1 MNILNKISIENLK
14 LNKKRTIS
22 TIIGI
27 ILSSALICAVATMAT
42 SFQYTLFKDTANETG
57 YYHLKLYNVTEDNI
71 KTLKNN
77 RDIRNIF
84 TIKRIGYGNLENG
97 ENEDKPYLKLYSMD
111 NKIFNELKF
120 NLIEGRFPDNNNEII
135 ISKHIATNG
144 KVNYKIGDKIK
155 IDIGTRKTLDGY
167 TLDNSNPY
175 NQADEQ
181 LTDTKQYEFTI
192 TGIIERPNYSFEIF
206 SDPGYTIISTN
217 IKDGAEDVFISL
229 KNPRE
234 YKTSITNILGASN
247 YNDLFKEAEITDNED
262 NLVGNS
268 EKIAQKLNYEKF
280 DINEELLRWEVFAI
294 SDDTIIMLY
303 QVVGVVI
310 FIIMFTSIFCIR
322 NSFAIA
328 ITEKMRM
335 YGMLASVGTT
345 RKQIKRNVI
354 SETLI
359 LGAIG
364 IPLGILSGIVAVFIL
379 IKIVNLIAGDIMF
392 GHLDGIMF
400 KVSIYPIILA
410 IVLSTITIYLSALS
424 SAKKASR
431 VSPIDLLRN
440 SNEVKLKSKKLKVP
454 FFICKIFKTGGILA
468 YKNLKRSKKK
478 YKTTI
483 ISLAISIF
491 VFISM
496 SSFIANTFD
505 VTDNYYKD
513 FDYNIN
519 VHCGGKTQEEIDKIS
534 KLKYIEESYLLYE
547 CKQYLRIRDL
557 SKINNIDGIE
567 LQEDKYYDEQQKE
580 YVPTG
585 DGKVSRLQILALD
598 NNSWNKYMKKIG
610 ANSERL
616 RDTGVLCDDYLYYE
630 KSGKGIT
637 KRIYKYSVE
646 DTITGKLDNREMN
659 FKVGAIT
666 DIRPYGIEKSYY
678 DGGYLIV
685 NLDYYKNM
693 DFKLRYM
700 LIQSDNP
707 DGFIDELK
715 SINIDSGYFNIAE
728 EVKYENSMVL
738 IIKIFLYGFI
748 AVITLIGV
756 TNIFNTITSNMELR
770 QKEFAMLKSIGM
782 TKREFNRMVNLET
795 IFYSTK
801 ALIYGVALGMI
812 GTFALYK
819 AFSVKFE
826 SSMYIPVKPI
836 LISIIAVFILVFI
849 IMKYSITKINKQ
861 NTIETIR
868 NENI

>member
-1 MNILNKISIENLK
+1 MNILNKISIRNLK

-27 ILSSALICAVATMAT
+27 ILSTALICAVATMAT
-42 SFQYTLFKDTANETG
+42 SFQHTLMQNAINKTG
-57 YYHLKLYNVTEDNI
+57 YYHLKLYNVTDENI

-77 RDIRNIF
+77 RNIKNIF
-84 TIKRIGYGNLENG
+84 TIKEVGYGKLENG
-97 ENEDKPYLKLYSMD
+97 KNEDKPYLKLYSMD

-120 NLIEGRFPDNNNEII
+120 NLTEGRFPNNNNEII
-135 ISKHIATNG
+135 ISNHIATNG
-144 KVNYKIGDKIK
+144 KVNYKVGDKIK

-175 NQADEQ
+175 NQDDEQ
-181 LTDTKQYEFTI
+181 LTDTKQCEFTI

-217 IKDGAEDVFISL
+217 INDGIEDAFISL
-229 KNPRE
+229 KNPKE
-234 YKTSITNILGASN
+234 YKTSIANILGVSN
-247 YNDLFKEAEITDNED
+247 YNDLFKDIEITDGAENTNPQD
-262 NLVGNS
+262 S
-268 EKIAQKLNYEKF
+268 APKLNYEKF
-280 DINEELLRWEVFAI
+280 DVNEELLRWEVFAF
-294 SDDTIIMLY
+294 SDDTVLMLY
-303 QVVGVVI
+303 QVIAVVI

-328 ITEKMRM
+328 ITEKMKM

-359 LGAIG
+359 LGLIG
-364 IPLGILSGIVAVFIL
+364 IPLGILSGIVAVIVL

-392 GHLDGIMF
+392 GNVNGIIF

-410 IVLSTITIYLSALS
+410 IVLSIITIYLSALS
-424 SAKKASR
+424 SAKKASK

-440 SNEVKLKSKKLKVP
+440 SNEIKLKSKKLKVP
-454 FFICKIFKTGGILA
+454 FLVSKIFGTGGILA

-478 YKTTI
+478 YRTTVV
-483 ISLAISIF
+483 SLAVSIF

-496 SSFIANTFD
+496 SSFIANMFD
-505 VTDNYYKD
+505 VTGNYYKD
-513 FDYNIN
+513 YDYNISIG
-519 VHCGGKTQEEIDKIS
+519 CGGRPQDEIDKIS
-534 KLKYIEESYLLYE
+534 KLKYIDESYWLYE
-547 CKQYLRIRDL
+547 SEQYLKINDL
-557 SKINNIDGIE
+557 SKINNVEGIE
-567 LQEDKYYDEQQKE
+567 LEEDEYYDENLVE

-585 DGKVSRLQILALD
+585 EGKVSKLQILALD

-610 ANSERL
+610 VNSEKL
-616 RDTGVLCDDYLYYE
+616 KDKGVLCDDYLYYE

-637 KRIYKYSVE
+637 QRIYKYSVG
-646 DTITGKLDNREMN
+646 DTITGKLDNKETSFN
-659 FKVGAIT
+659 VGAIT

-678 DGGYLIV
+678 DGGYFIV
-685 NLDYYKNM
+685 NLDYYKDIN
-693 DFKLRYM
+693 FKLRYIS
-700 LIQSDNP
+700 IQSSNP
-707 DGFIDELK
+707 DGFVDELK
-715 SINIDSGYFNIAE
+715 SINITSGYFNISEQAKE
-728 EVKYENSMVL
+728 EKSMVL

-748 AVITLIGV
+748 TVITLIGV

-770 QKEFAMLKSIGM
+770 QKEFAMLKSVGM
-782 TKREFNRMVNLET
+782 TKREFNRMINLET

-801 ALIYGVALGMI
+801 ALIYGIALGMI

-826 SSMYIPVKPI
+826 SGMYIPVKPI
-836 LISIIAVFILVFI
+836 LISVIAVFILVFI
-849 IMKYSITKINKQ
+849 IMRYSISKINKQ

>member
-1 MNILNKISIENLK
+1 MNILNKISIRNLK

-27 ILSSALICAVATMAT
+27 ILSTALICAVATMAT
-42 SFQYTLFKDTANETG
+42 SFQHTLMQNAINETG
-57 YYHLKLYNVTEDNI
+57 YYHLKLYNVTDENI
-71 KTLKNN
+71 RTLKNN
-77 RDIRNIF
+77 RDIEDIF
-84 TIKRIGYGNLENG
+84 TIKEVGYGKLENG
-97 ENEDKPYLKLYSMD
+97 KNEDKPYLKLYSMD

-120 NLIEGRFPDNNNEII
+120 NLIEGRFPNNNNEII
-135 ISKHIATNG
+135 ISNHIATNG
-144 KVNYKIGDKIK
+144 KVNYKVGDKIK
-155 IDIGTRKTLDGY
+155 LDI
-167 TLDNSNPY
+167 
-175 NQADEQ
+175 DEQ

-217 IKDGAEDVFISL
+217 INDGIEDAFISL
-229 KNPRE
+229 KNPKE
-234 YKTSITNILGASN
+234 YKTSIANILGVSN
-247 YNDLFKEAEITDNED
+247 YNDLFKDIEITDGAENTNPQD
-262 NLVGNS
+262 S
-268 EKIAQKLNYEKF
+268 APKLNYEKF
-280 DINEELLRWEVFAI
+280 DVNEELLRWEVFAFN
-294 SDDTIIMLY
+294 DDTVLMLY
-303 QVVGVVI
+303 QVIAVVI

-328 ITEKMRM
+328 ITEKMKM

-359 LGAIG
+359 LGLIG
-364 IPLGILSGIVAVFIL
+364 IPLGILSGIVAVIVL

-392 GHLDGIMF
+392 GNVNGIIF

-410 IVLSTITIYLSALS
+410 IVLSIITIYLSALS
-424 SAKKASR
+424 SAKKASK

-440 SNEVKLKSKKLKVP
+440 SNEIKLNSKKLKVP
-454 FFICKIFKTGGILA
+454 FWVSKIFGTGGILA

-478 YKTTI
+478 YRTTVV
-483 ISLAISIF
+483 SLAVSIF

-496 SSFIANTFD
+496 SSFIANMFD
-505 VTDNYYKD
+505 VTGNYYKD
-513 FDYNIN
+513 YDYNISIG
-519 VHCGGKTQEEIDKIS
+519 CGGRPQDEIDKIS
-534 KLKYIEESYLLYE
+534 KLKYIDESYWLYE
-547 CKQYLRIRDL
+547 SEQYLKINDL
-557 SKINNIDGIE
+557 SKINNVEGIE
-567 LQEDKYYDEQQKE
+567 LEEDEYYDENLVE

-585 DGKVSRLQILALD
+585 EGKVSKLQILALD

-610 ANSERL
+610 ANSEKL
-616 RDTGVLCDDYLYYE
+616 KDKGVLCDDYLYYE

-637 KRIYKYSVE
+637 QRIYKYSVG
-646 DTITGKLDNREMN
+646 DIITGKLDNKETSFN
-659 FKVGAIT
+659 VGAIT

-678 DGGYLIV
+678 DGGYFIV
-685 NLDYYKNM
+685 DLDYYKDMN
-693 DFKLRYM
+693 FKLRYIS
-700 LIQSDNP
+700 IQSSNP
-707 DGFIDELK
+707 DGFVDELK
-715 SINIDSGYFNIAE
+715 SINITSGYFNISEQAKE
-728 EVKYENSMVL
+728 EKSMVL

-748 AVITLIGV
+748 TVITLIGV

-770 QKEFAMLKSIGM
+770 QKEFAMLKSVGM
-782 TKREFNRMVNLET
+782 TKREFNRMINLET

-801 ALIYGVALGMI
+801 ALIYGIALGMI

-826 SSMYIPVKPI
+826 SGMYIPVKPI
-836 LISIIAVFILVFI
+836 LISAIAVFILVFI
-849 IMKYSITKINKQ
+849 IMRYSISKINKQ

>member
-1 MNILNKISIENLK
+1 MNILNKISIRNLK

-27 ILSSALICAVATMAT
+27 ILSTALICAVATMAT
-42 SFQYTLFKDTANETG
+42 SFQHTLMQNAINETG
-57 YYHLKLYNVTEDNI
+57 YYHLKLYNVTDENI

-77 RDIRNIF
+77 RNIKNIF
-84 TIKRIGYGNLENG
+84 TIKEVGYGKLENG
-97 ENEDKPYLKLYSMD
+97 KNEDKPYLKLYSMD

-120 NLIEGRFPDNNNEII
+120 NLIEGRFPNNNNEII
-135 ISKHIATNG
+135 ISNHIATNG
-144 KVNYKIGDKIK
+144 KVNYKVGDKIK
-155 IDIGTRKTLDGY
+155 LDI
-167 TLDNSNPY
+167 
-175 NQADEQ
+175 DEQ

-217 IKDGAEDVFISL
+217 INDGIEDAFISL
-229 KNPRE
+229 KNPKE
-234 YKTSITNILGASN
+234 YKTSIANILGVSN
-247 YNDLFKEAEITDNED
+247 YNDLFKDIEITDGAENTNPQD
-262 NLVGNS
+262 S
-268 EKIAQKLNYEKF
+268 APKLNYEKF
-280 DINEELLRWEVFAI
+280 DVNEELLRWEVFAFN
-294 SDDTIIMLY
+294 DDTVLMLY
-303 QVVGVVI
+303 QVIAVVI

-328 ITEKMRM
+328 ITEKMKM

-359 LGAIG
+359 LGLIG
-364 IPLGILSGIVAVFIL
+364 IPLGILSGIVAVIVL

-392 GHLDGIMF
+392 GNVNGIIF

-410 IVLSTITIYLSALS
+410 IVLSIITIYLSALS
-424 SAKKASR
+424 SAKKASK

-440 SNEVKLKSKKLKVP
+440 SNEIKLNSKKLKVP
-454 FFICKIFKTGGILA
+454 FWVSKIFGTGGILA

-478 YKTTI
+478 YRTTVV
-483 ISLAISIF
+483 SLAVSIF

-496 SSFIANTFD
+496 SSFIANMFD
-505 VTDNYYKD
+505 VTGNYYKD
-513 FDYNIN
+513 YDYNISIG
-519 VHCGGKTQEEIDKIS
+519 CGGRPQDEIDKIS
-534 KLKYIEESYLLYE
+534 KLKYIDESYWLYE
-547 CKQYLRIRDL
+547 SEQYLKINDL
-557 SKINNIDGIE
+557 SKINNVEGIE
-567 LQEDKYYDEQQKE
+567 LEEDEYYDENLVE

-585 DGKVSRLQILALD
+585 EGKVSKLQILALD

-610 ANSERL
+610 ANSEKL
-616 RDTGVLCDDYLYYE
+616 KDKGVLCDDYLYYE

-637 KRIYKYSVE
+637 QRIYKYSVG
-646 DTITGKLDNREMN
+646 DTITGKLDNEETSFN
-659 FKVGAIT
+659 VGAIT

-678 DGGYLIV
+678 DGGYFIV
-685 NLDYYKNM
+685 DLDYYKDMN
-693 DFKLRYM
+693 FKLRYIS
-700 LIQSDNP
+700 IQSSNP
-707 DGFIDELK
+707 DGFVDELK
-715 SINIDSGYFNIAE
+715 SINITSGYFNISEQAKE
-728 EVKYENSMVL
+728 EKSMVL

-748 AVITLIGV
+748 TVITLIGV

-770 QKEFAMLKSIGM
+770 QKEFAMLKSVGM
-782 TKREFNRMVNLET
+782 TKREFNRMINLET

-801 ALIYGVALGMI
+801 ALIYGIALGMI

-826 SSMYIPVKPI
+826 SGMYIPVKPI
-836 LISIIAVFILVFI
+836 LISVIAVFILVFI
-849 IMKYSITKINKQ
+849 IMRYSISKINKQ

>member
-1 MNILNKISIENLK
+1 MNILNKISIRNLK

-27 ILSSALICAVATMAT
+27 ILSTALICAVATMAT
-42 SFQYTLFKDTANETG
+42 SFQHTLMQNAINETG
-57 YYHLKLYNVTEDNI
+57 YYHLKLYNVTDENI

-77 RDIRNIF
+77 RNIKNIF
-84 TIKRIGYGNLENG
+84 TIKEVGYGKLENG
-97 ENEDKPYLKLYSMD
+97 KNEDKPYLKLYSMD

-120 NLIEGRFPDNNNEII
+120 NLIEGRFPNNNNEII
-135 ISKHIATNG
+135 ISNHIATNG
-144 KVNYKIGDKIK
+144 KVNYKVGDKIK
-155 IDIGTRKTLDGY
+155 LDI
-167 TLDNSNPY
+167 
-175 NQADEQ
+175 DEQ

-192 TGIIERPNYSFEIF
+192 TGIIERPNYYFEIF

-217 IKDGAEDVFISL
+217 INDGIEDAFISL
-229 KNPRE
+229 KNPKE
-234 YKTSITNILGASN
+234 YKTSIANILGVSN
-247 YNDLFKEAEITDNED
+247 YNDLFKDIEITDGAENTNPQD
-262 NLVGNS
+262 S
-268 EKIAQKLNYEKF
+268 APKLNYEKF
-280 DINEELLRWEVFAI
+280 DVNEELLRWEVFAF
-294 SDDTIIMLY
+294 SDDTVLMLY
-303 QVVGVVI
+303 QVIAVVI

-328 ITEKMRM
+328 ITEKMKM

-359 LGAIG
+359 LGLIG
-364 IPLGILSGIVAVFIL
+364 IPLGILSGIVAVIVL

-392 GHLDGIMF
+392 GNVNGIIF

-410 IVLSTITIYLSALS
+410 IVLSIITIYLSALS
-424 SAKKASR
+424 SAKKASK

-440 SNEVKLKSKKLKVP
+440 SNEIKLNSKKLKVP
-454 FFICKIFKTGGILA
+454 FWVSKIFGTGGILA

-478 YKTTI
+478 YRTTVV
-483 ISLAISIF
+483 SLAVSIF

-496 SSFIANTFD
+496 SSFIANMFD
-505 VTDNYYKD
+505 VTGNYYKD
-513 FDYNIN
+513 YDYNISIG
-519 VHCGGKTQEEIDKIS
+519 CGGRPQDEIDKIS
-534 KLKYIEESYLLYE
+534 KLKYIDESYWLYE
-547 CKQYLRIRDL
+547 SEQYLKINDL
-557 SKINNIDGIE
+557 SKINNVEGIE
-567 LQEDKYYDEQQKE
+567 LEEDEYYDENLVE

-585 DGKVSRLQILALD
+585 EGKVSKLQILALD

-610 ANSERL
+610 ANSEKL
-616 RDTGVLCDDYLYYE
+616 KDKGVLCDDYLYYE

-637 KRIYKYSVE
+637 QRIYKYSVG
-646 DTITGKLDNREMN
+646 DTITGKLDNKETSFN
-659 FKVGAIT
+659 VGAIT

-678 DGGYLIV
+678 DGGYFIV
-685 NLDYYKNM
+685 DLDYYKDMN
-693 DFKLRYM
+693 FKLRYIS
-700 LIQSDNP
+700 IQSSNP
-707 DGFIDELK
+707 DGFVDELK
-715 SINIDSGYFNIAE
+715 SINITSGYFNISEQAKE
-728 EVKYENSMVL
+728 EKSMVL

-748 AVITLIGV
+748 TVITLIGV

-770 QKEFAMLKSIGM
+770 QKEFAMLKSVGM
-782 TKREFNRMVNLET
+782 TKREFNRMINLET

-801 ALIYGVALGMI
+801 ALIYGIALGMI

-826 SSMYIPVKPI
+826 SGMYIPVKPI
-836 LISIIAVFILVFI
+836 LISVIAVFILVFI
-849 IMKYSITKINKQ
+849 IMRYSISKINKQ

>member
-1 MNILNKISIENLK
+1 MNILNKISIRNLK

-27 ILSSALICAVATMAT
+27 ILSTALICAVATMAT
-42 SFQYTLFKDTANETG
+42 SFQHTLMQNAINETG
-57 YYHLKLYNVTEDNI
+57 YYHLKLYNVTDENI

-77 RDIRNIF
+77 RNIKNIF
-84 TIKRIGYGNLENG
+84 TIKEVGYGKLENG
-97 ENEDKPYLKLYSMD
+97 KNEDKPYLKLYSMD

-120 NLIEGRFPDNNNEII
+120 NLIEGRFPNNNNEII
-135 ISKHIATNG
+135 ISNHIATNG
-144 KVNYKIGDKIK
+144 KVNYKVGDKIK
-155 IDIGTRKTLDGY
+155 LDI
-167 TLDNSNPY
+167 
-175 NQADEQ
+175 DEQ

-217 IKDGAEDVFISL
+217 INDGIEDAFISL
-229 KNPRE
+229 KNPKE
-234 YKTSITNILGASN
+234 YKTSIANILGVSN
-247 YNDLFKEAEITDNED
+247 YNNLFKDIEITDGAENTNPQD
-262 NLVGNS
+262 S
-268 EKIAQKLNYEKF
+268 APKLNYEKF
-280 DINEELLRWEVFAI
+280 DVNEELLRWEVFAF
-294 SDDTIIMLY
+294 SDDTVLMLY
-303 QVVGVVI
+303 QVIAVVI

-328 ITEKMRM
+328 ITEKMKM

-359 LGAIG
+359 LGLIG
-364 IPLGILSGIVAVFIL
+364 IPLGILSGIVAVIVL

-392 GHLDGIMF
+392 GNVNGIIF

-410 IVLSTITIYLSALS
+410 IVLSIITIYLSALS
-424 SAKKASR
+424 SAKKASK

-440 SNEVKLKSKKLKVP
+440 SNEIKLNSKKLKVP
-454 FFICKIFKTGGILA
+454 FWVSKIFGTGGILA

-478 YKTTI
+478 YRTTVV
-483 ISLAISIF
+483 SLAVSIF

-496 SSFIANTFD
+496 SSFIANMFD
-505 VTDNYYKD
+505 VTGNYYKD
-513 FDYNIN
+513 YDYNISIG
-519 VHCGGKTQEEIDKIS
+519 CGGRPQDEIDKIS
-534 KLKYIEESYLLYE
+534 KLKYIDESYWLYE
-547 CKQYLRIRDL
+547 SEQYLKINDI
-557 SKINNIDGIE
+557 SKINNVEGIE
-567 LQEDKYYDEQQKE
+567 LEEDEYYDENLVE

-585 DGKVSRLQILALD
+585 EGKVSKLQILALD

-610 ANSERL
+610 ANSEKL
-616 RDTGVLCDDYLYYE
+616 KDKGVLCDDYLYYE

-637 KRIYKYSVE
+637 QRIYKYSVG
-646 DTITGKLDNREMN
+646 DTITGKLDNKETSFN
-659 FKVGAIT
+659 VGAIT

-678 DGGYLIV
+678 DGGYFIV
-685 NLDYYKNM
+685 DLDYYKDMN
-693 DFKLRYM
+693 FKLRYIS
-700 LIQSDNP
+700 IQSSNP
-707 DGFIDELK
+707 DGFVDELK
-715 SINIDSGYFNIAE
+715 SINITSGYFNISEQAKE
-728 EVKYENSMVL
+728 EKSMVL

-748 AVITLIGV
+748 TVITLIGV

-770 QKEFAMLKSIGM
+770 KKEFAMLKSVGM
-782 TKREFNRMVNLET
+782 TKREFNRMINLET

-801 ALIYGVALGMI
+801 ALIYGIALGMI

-826 SSMYIPVKPI
+826 SGMYIPVKPI
-836 LISIIAVFILVFI
+836 LISVIAVFILVFI
-849 IMKYSITKINKQ
+849 IMRYSISKINKQ

>member
-1 MNILNKISIENLK
+1 MNILNKISIRNLK

-27 ILSSALICAVATMAT
+27 ILSTALICAVATMAT
-42 SFQYTLFKDTANETG
+42 SFQHTLMQNAINETG
-57 YYHLKLYNVTEDNI
+57 YYHLKLYNVTDENI

-77 RDIRNIF
+77 RNIKNIF
-84 TIKRIGYGNLENG
+84 TIKEVGYGKLENG
-97 ENEDKPYLKLYSMD
+97 KNEDKPYLKLYSMD

-120 NLIEGRFPDNNNEII
+120 NLIEGRFPNNNNEII
-135 ISKHIATNG
+135 ISNHIATNG

-155 IDIGTRKTLDGY
+155 LDI
-167 TLDNSNPY
+167 
-175 NQADEQ
+175 DEQ

-217 IKDGAEDVFISL
+217 INDGIEDAFISL
-229 KNPRE
+229 KNPKE
-234 YKTSITNILGASN
+234 YKTSIANILGVSN
-247 YNDLFKEAEITDNED
+247 YNDLFKDIEITDGAENTNPQD
-262 NLVGNS
+262 S
-268 EKIAQKLNYEKF
+268 APKLNYEKF
-280 DINEELLRWEVFAI
+280 DVNEELLRWEVFAF
-294 SDDTIIMLY
+294 SDDTVLMLY
-303 QVVGVVI
+303 QVIAVVI

-328 ITEKMRM
+328 ITEKMKM

-359 LGAIG
+359 LGLIG
-364 IPLGILSGIVAVFIL
+364 IPLGILSGIVAVIVL

-392 GHLDGIMF
+392 GNVNGIIF

-410 IVLSTITIYLSALS
+410 IVLSIITIYLSALS
-424 SAKKASR
+424 SAKKASK

-440 SNEVKLKSKKLKVP
+440 SNEIKLNSKKLKVP
-454 FFICKIFKTGGILA
+454 FWVSKIFGTGGILA

-478 YKTTI
+478 YRTTVV
-483 ISLAISIF
+483 SLAVSIF

-496 SSFIANTFD
+496 SSFIANMFD
-505 VTDNYYKD
+505 VTGNYYKD
-513 FDYNIN
+513 YDYNISIG
-519 VHCGGKTQEEIDKIS
+519 CGERPQDEIDKIS
-534 KLKYIEESYLLYE
+534 KLKYIDESYWLYE
-547 CKQYLRIRDL
+547 SEQYLKINDL
-557 SKINNIDGIE
+557 SKINNVEGIE
-567 LQEDKYYDEQQKE
+567 LEEDEYYDENLVE

-585 DGKVSRLQILALD
+585 EGKVSKLQILALD

-610 ANSERL
+610 ANSEKL
-616 RDTGVLCDDYLYYE
+616 KDKGVLCDDYLYYE

-637 KRIYKYSVE
+637 QRIYKYSVG
-646 DTITGKLDNREMN
+646 DTITGKLDNKETSFN
-659 FKVGAIT
+659 VGAIT

-678 DGGYLIV
+678 DGGYFIV
-685 NLDYYKNM
+685 DLDYYKDMN
-693 DFKLRYM
+693 FKLRYIS
-700 LIQSDNP
+700 IQSSNP
-707 DGFIDELK
+707 DGFVDELK
-715 SINIDSGYFNIAE
+715 SINITSGYFNISEQAKE
-728 EVKYENSMVL
+728 EKSMVL

-748 AVITLIGV
+748 TVITLIGV

-770 QKEFAMLKSIGM
+770 QKEFAMLKSVGM
-782 TKREFNRMVNLET
+782 TKREFNRMINLET

-801 ALIYGVALGMI
+801 ALIYGIALGMI

-826 SSMYIPVKPI
+826 SGMYIPVKPI
-836 LISIIAVFILVFI
+836 LISVIAVFILVFI
-849 IMKYSITKINKQ
+849 IMRYSISKINKQ

>member
-1 MNILNKISIENLK
+1 MNILNKISIRNLK

-27 ILSSALICAVATMAT
+27 ILSTALICAVATMAT
-42 SFQYTLFKDTANETG
+42 SFQHTLMQNAINETG
-57 YYHLKLYNVTEDNI
+57 YYHLKLYNVTDENI

-77 RDIRNIF
+77 RNIKNIF
-84 TIKRIGYGNLENG
+84 TIKEVGYGKLENG
-97 ENEDKPYLKLYSMD
+97 KNEDKPYLKLYSMD

-120 NLIEGRFPDNNNEII
+120 NLIEGRFPNNNNEII
-135 ISKHIATNG
+135 ISNHIATNG
-144 KVNYKIGDKIK
+144 KVNYKVGDKIK
-155 IDIGTRKTLDGY
+155 LDI
-167 TLDNSNPY
+167 
-175 NQADEQ
+175 DEQ

-217 IKDGAEDVFISL
+217 INDGIEDAFISL
-229 KNPRE
+229 KNPKE
-234 YKTSITNILGASN
+234 YKTSIANILGVSN
-247 YNDLFKEAEITDNED
+247 YNDLFKDIEITDGAENTNPQD
-262 NLVGNS
+262 S
-268 EKIAQKLNYEKF
+268 APKLNYEKF
-280 DINEELLRWEVFAI
+280 DVNEELLRWEVFAF
-294 SDDTIIMLY
+294 SDDTVLMLY
-303 QVVGVVI
+303 QVIAVVI

-328 ITEKMRM
+328 ITEKMKM

-359 LGAIG
+359 LGLIG
-364 IPLGILSGIVAVFIL
+364 IPLGILSGIVAVIVL

-392 GHLDGIMF
+392 GNVNGIIF

-410 IVLSTITIYLSALS
+410 IVLSIITIYLSALS
-424 SAKKASR
+424 SAKKASK

-440 SNEVKLKSKKLKVP
+440 SNEIKLNSKKLKVP
-454 FFICKIFKTGGILA
+454 FWVSKIFGTGGILA

-478 YKTTI
+478 YRTTVV
-483 ISLAISIF
+483 SLAVSIF

-496 SSFIANTFD
+496 SSFIANMFD
-505 VTDNYYKD
+505 VTGNYYKD
-513 FDYNIN
+513 YDYNISIG
-519 VHCGGKTQEEIDKIS
+519 CGGRPQDEIDKIS
-534 KLKYIEESYLLYE
+534 KLKYIDESYWLYE
-547 CKQYLRIRDL
+547 SEQYLKINDL
-557 SKINNIDGIE
+557 SKINNVEGIE
-567 LQEDKYYDEQQKE
+567 LEEDEYYDENLVE

-585 DGKVSRLQILALD
+585 EGKVSKLQILALD

-610 ANSERL
+610 ANSEKL
-616 RDTGVLCDDYLYYE
+616 KDKGVLCDDYLYYE

-637 KRIYKYSVE
+637 QRIYKYSVG
-646 DTITGKLDNREMN
+646 DTITGKLDNKETSFN
-659 FKVGAIT
+659 VGAIT

-678 DGGYLIV
+678 DGGYFIV
-685 NLDYYKNM
+685 DLDYYKDMN
-693 DFKLRYM
+693 FKLRYIS
-700 LIQSDNP
+700 IQSSNP
-707 DGFIDELK
+707 DGFVDELK
-715 SINIDSGYFNIAE
+715 SINITSGYFNISEQAKE
-728 EVKYENSMVL
+728 EKSMVL

-748 AVITLIGV
+748 TVITLIGV

-770 QKEFAMLKSIGM
+770 PKEFAMLKSVGM
-782 TKREFNRMVNLET
+782 TKREFNRMINLET

-801 ALIYGVALGMI
+801 ALIYGIALGMI

-826 SSMYIPVKPI
+826 SGMYIPVKPI
-836 LISIIAVFILVFI
+836 LISVIAVFILVFI
-849 IMKYSITKINKQ
+849 IMRYSISKINKQ

>member
-1 MNILNKISIENLK
+1 MNILNKISIRNLK

-27 ILSSALICAVATMAT
+27 ILSTALICAVATMAT
-42 SFQYTLFKDTANETG
+42 SFQHTLMQNAINETG
-57 YYHLKLYNVTEDNI
+57 YYHLKLYNVTDENI

-77 RDIRNIF
+77 RNIKNIF
-84 TIKRIGYGNLENG
+84 TIKEVGYGKLENG
-97 ENEDKPYLKLYSMD
+97 KNEDKPYLKLYSMD

-120 NLIEGRFPDNNNEII
+120 NLIEGRFPNNNNEII
-135 ISKHIATNG
+135 ISNHIATNG
-144 KVNYKIGDKIK
+144 KVNYKVGDKIK
-155 IDIGTRKTLDGY
+155 LDI
-167 TLDNSNPY
+167 
-175 NQADEQ
+175 DEQ

-217 IKDGAEDVFISL
+217 INDGIEDAFISL
-229 KNPRE
+229 KNPKE
-234 YKTSITNILGASN
+234 YKTSIANILGVSN
-247 YNDLFKEAEITDNED
+247 YNDLFKDIEITDGAENTNPQD
-262 NLVGNS
+262 S
-268 EKIAQKLNYEKF
+268 APKLNYEKF
-280 DINEELLRWEVFAI
+280 DVNEELLRWEVFAF
-294 SDDTIIMLY
+294 SDDTVLMLY
-303 QVVGVVI
+303 QVIAVVI

-328 ITEKMRM
+328 ITEKMKM

-359 LGAIG
+359 LGLIG
-364 IPLGILSGIVAVFIL
+364 IPLGILSGIVAVIVL

-392 GHLDGIMF
+392 GNVNGIIF

-410 IVLSTITIYLSALS
+410 IVLSIITIYLSALS
-424 SAKKASR
+424 SAKKASK

-440 SNEVKLKSKKLKVP
+440 SNEIKLNSKKLKVP
-454 FFICKIFKTGGILA
+454 FWVSKIFGTGGILA

-478 YKTTI
+478 YRTTVV
-483 ISLAISIF
+483 SLAVSIF

-496 SSFIANTFD
+496 SSFIANMFD
-505 VTDNYYKD
+505 VTGNYYKD
-513 FDYNIN
+513 YDYNISIG
-519 VHCGGKTQEEIDKIS
+519 CGGRPQDEIDKIS
-534 KLKYIEESYLLYE
+534 KLKYIDESYWLYKSE
-547 CKQYLRIRDL
+547 QYLKINDL
-557 SKINNIDGIE
+557 SKINNVEGIE
-567 LQEDKYYDEQQKE
+567 LEEDEYYDENLVE

-585 DGKVSRLQILALD
+585 EGKVSKLQILALD

-610 ANSERL
+610 ANSEKL
-616 RDTGVLCDDYLYYE
+616 KDKGVLCDDYLYYE

-637 KRIYKYSVE
+637 QRIYKYSVG
-646 DTITGKLDNREMN
+646 DTITGKLDNKETSFN
-659 FKVGAIT
+659 VGAIT

-678 DGGYLIV
+678 DGGYFIV
-685 NLDYYKNM
+685 DLDYYKDMN
-693 DFKLRYM
+693 FKLRYIS
-700 LIQSDNP
+700 IQSSNP
-707 DGFIDELK
+707 DGFVDELK
-715 SINIDSGYFNIAE
+715 SINITSGYFNISEQAKE
-728 EVKYENSMVL
+728 EKSMVL

-748 AVITLIGV
+748 TVITLIGV

-770 QKEFAMLKSIGM
+770 QKEFAMLKSVGM
-782 TKREFNRMVNLET
+782 TKREFNRMINLET

-801 ALIYGVALGMI
+801 ALIYGIALGMI

-826 SSMYIPVKPI
+826 SGMYIPVKPI
-836 LISIIAVFILVFI
+836 LISVIAVFILVFI
-849 IMKYSITKINKQ
+849 IMRYSISKINKQ

>member
-1 MNILNKISIENLK
+1 MNILNKISIRNLK
-14 LNKKRTIS
+14 LNRKRTIS

-27 ILSSALICAVATMAT
+27 ILSTALICAVATMAT
-42 SFQYTLFKDTANETG
+42 SFQHTLVQNDINKSG
-57 YYHLKLYNVTEDNI
+57 YYHLKLYNVTDENI

-77 RDIRNIF
+77 RDIKDIF
-84 TIKRIGYGNLENG
+84 TIKEVGYGKLENG
-97 ENEDKPYLKLYSMD
+97 KNEDKPYLKLYSMD

-120 NLIEGRFPDNNNEII
+120 KLTEGRFPNNNNEIV

-144 KVNYKIGDKIK
+144 KVNYKVGDKIK

-175 NQADEQ
+175 NQEDEQ
-181 LTDTKQYEFTI
+181 LIDTKKHEFTI
-192 TGIIERPNYSFEIF
+192 TGIIERPNYSFEIY

-217 IKDGAEDVFISL
+217 INEGREDAFISL
-229 KNPRE
+229 KNPKE
-234 YKTSITNILGASN
+234 YKTSIANILGASN
-247 YNDLFKEAEITDNED
+247 YNDLFKDTEITDNTE
-262 NLVGNS
+262 NASTTQNS
-268 EKIAQKLNYEKF
+268 APKLNYEKF
-280 DINEELLRWEVFAI
+280 DVNEDLLRWEVFAI

-310 FIIMFTSIFCIR
+310 FIIMLTSIFCIR

-328 ITEKMRM
+328 ITEKMKM

-345 RKQIKRNVI
+345 RKQIKKNVI

-359 LGAIG
+359 LGLIG
-364 IPLGILSGIVAVFIL
+364 IPSGILSGILAVIIL
-379 IKIVNLIAGDIMF
+379 IKIVNLIAGEILF
-392 GHLDGIMF
+392 GNVDGIIL
-400 KVSIYPIILA
+400 KVSIYPIILSA
-410 IVLSTITIYLSALS
+410 VLGIITIYLSALS
-424 SAKKASR
+424 SAQKASK
-431 VSPIDLLRN
+431 VSPIDLLKN
-440 SNEVKLKSKKLKVP
+440 PNEVKLKSKKLKVP
-454 FFICKIFKTGGILA
+454 FLISKIFGTGGVLA

-478 YKTTI
+478 YRTTVV
-483 ISLAISIF
+483 SLAVSIF

-496 SSFIANTFD
+496 SSFIANMFD
-505 VTDNYYKD
+505 VTGNYYKD
-513 FDYNIN
+513 YDYNIKIG
-519 VHCGGKTQEEIDKIS
+519 CGGKTQEEIDKIS
-534 KLKYIEESYLLYE
+534 KLRYIDESYWLYE
-547 CKQYLRIRDL
+547 CEQYLKINDL
-557 SKINNIDGIE
+557 SKINNVKGIE
-567 LQEDKYYDEQQKE
+567 LEEDEYYDEQQKE
-580 YVPTG
+580 YIPTG
-585 DGKVSRLQILALD
+585 EGKVSKLKILALD

-610 ANSERL
+610 ANGEKL
-616 RDTGVLCDDYLYYE
+616 KDKGVLCDDYLYYE

-637 KRIYKYSVE
+637 QRIYKYSIG
-646 DTITGKLDNREMN
+646 DTIIGKLDNKETS

-685 NLDYYKNM
+685 NLDYYKDMN
-693 DFKLRYM
+693 FKLRYVS
-700 LIQSDNP
+700 IQSSNP
-707 DGFIDELK
+707 DGFVDELK
-715 SINIDSGYFNIAE
+715 SINIDNGYFNISEQVKE
-728 EVKYENSMVL
+728 EKSMVL

-748 AVITLIGV
+748 TVITLIGV

-782 TKREFNRMVNLET
+782 TKREFNRMINLET

-801 ALIYGVALGMI
+801 ALIYGIALGMI

-826 SSMYIPVKPI
+826 SGIYIPVKPI
-836 LISIIAVFILVFI
+836 LISVIAVFILVFI
-849 IMKYSITKINKQ
+849 IMKYSIGKINKQ

>member
-1 MNILNKISIENLK
+1 MNILNKISIRNLK

-27 ILSSALICAVATMAT
+27 ILSTALICAVATMAT
-42 SFQYTLFKDTANETG
+42 SFQHTLMQNAINETG
-57 YYHLKLYNVTEDNI
+57 YYHLKLYNVTDENI

-77 RDIRNIF
+77 RNIKNIF
-84 TIKRIGYGNLENG
+84 TIKEVGYGKLENG
-97 ENEDKPYLKLYSMD
+97 KNEDKPYLKLYSMD

-120 NLIEGRFPDNNNEII
+120 NLIEGRFPNNNNEII
-135 ISKHIATNG
+135 ISNHIATNG

-155 IDIGTRKTLDGY
+155 LDI
-167 TLDNSNPY
+167 
-175 NQADEQ
+175 DEQ

-217 IKDGAEDVFISL
+217 INDGIEDAFISL
-229 KNPRE
+229 KNPKE
-234 YKTSITNILGASN
+234 YKTSIANILGVSN
-247 YNDLFKEAEITDNED
+247 YNDLFKDIEITDGAENTNPQD
-262 NLVGNS
+262 S
-268 EKIAQKLNYEKF
+268 APKLNYEKF
-280 DINEELLRWEVFAI
+280 DVNEELLRWEVFAF
-294 SDDTIIMLY
+294 SDDTVLMLY
-303 QVVGVVI
+303 QVIAVVI

-328 ITEKMRM
+328 ITEKMKM

-359 LGAIG
+359 LGLIG
-364 IPLGILSGIVAVFIL
+364 IPLGILSGIVAVIVL

-392 GHLDGIMF
+392 GNVNGIIF

-410 IVLSTITIYLSALS
+410 IVLSIITIYLSALS
-424 SAKKASR
+424 SAKKASK

-440 SNEVKLKSKKLKVP
+440 SNEIKLNSKKLKVP
-454 FFICKIFKTGGILA
+454 FWVSKIFGTGGILA

-478 YKTTI
+478 YRTTVV
-483 ISLAISIF
+483 SLAVSIF

-496 SSFIANTFD
+496 SSFIANMFD
-505 VTDNYYKD
+505 VTGNYYKD
-513 FDYNIN
+513 YDYNISIG
-519 VHCGGKTQEEIDKIS
+519 CGGRPQDEIDKIS
-534 KLKYIEESYLLYE
+534 KLKYIDESYLLYE
-547 CKQYLRIRDL
+547 SEQYLKINDL
-557 SKINNIDGIE
+557 SKINNVEGIE
-567 LQEDKYYDEQQKE
+567 LEEDEYYDENLVE

-585 DGKVSRLQILALD
+585 EGKVSKLQILALD

-610 ANSERL
+610 ANSEKL
-616 RDTGVLCDDYLYYE
+616 KDKGVLCDDYLYYE

-637 KRIYKYSVE
+637 QRIYKYSVG
-646 DTITGKLDNREMN
+646 DTITGKLDNKETSFN
-659 FKVGAIT
+659 VGAIT

-678 DGGYLIV
+678 DGGYFIV
-685 NLDYYKNM
+685 DLDYYKDMN
-693 DFKLRYM
+693 FKLRYIS
-700 LIQSDNP
+700 IQSSNP
-707 DGFIDELK
+707 DGFVDELK
-715 SINIDSGYFNIAE
+715 SINITSGYFNISEQAKE
-728 EVKYENSMVL
+728 EKSMVL

-748 AVITLIGV
+748 TVITLIGV

-770 QKEFAMLKSIGM
+770 QKEFAMLKSVGM
-782 TKREFNRMVNLET
+782 TKREFNRMINLET

-801 ALIYGVALGMI
+801 ALIYGIALGMI

-826 SSMYIPVKPI
+826 SGMYIPVKPI
-836 LISIIAVFILVFI
+836 LISVIAVFILVFI
-849 IMKYSITKINKQ
+849 IMRYSISKINKQ

>member
-1 MNILNKISIENLK
+1 MNILNKISIRNLK

-27 ILSSALICAVATMAT
+27 ILSTALICAVATMAT
-42 SFQYTLFKDTANETG
+42 SFQHTLMQNAINETG
-57 YYHLKLYNVTEDNI
+57 YYHLKLYNVTDENI

-77 RDIRNIF
+77 RNIKNIF
-84 TIKRIGYGNLENG
+84 TIKEVGYGKLENG
-97 ENEDKPYLKLYSMD
+97 KNEDKPYLKLYSMD

-120 NLIEGRFPDNNNEII
+120 NLIEGRFPNNNNEII
-135 ISKHIATNG
+135 ISNHIATNG

-155 IDIGTRKTLDGY
+155 LDI
-167 TLDNSNPY
+167 
-175 NQADEQ
+175 DEQ

-217 IKDGAEDVFISL
+217 INDGIEDAFISL
-229 KNPRE
+229 KNPKE
-234 YKTSITNILGASN
+234 YKTSIANILGVSN
-247 YNDLFKEAEITDNED
+247 YNDLFKDIEITDGAENTNPQD
-262 NLVGNS
+262 S
-268 EKIAQKLNYEKF
+268 APKLNYEKF
-280 DINEELLRWEVFAI
+280 DVNEELLRWEVFAF
-294 SDDTIIMLY
+294 SDDTVLMLY
-303 QVVGVVI
+303 QVIAVVI

-328 ITEKMRM
+328 ITEKMKM

-359 LGAIG
+359 LGLIG
-364 IPLGILSGIVAVFIL
+364 IPLGILSGIVAVIVL

-392 GHLDGIMF
+392 GNVNGIIF

-410 IVLSTITIYLSALS
+410 IVLSIITIYLSALS
-424 SAKKASR
+424 SAKKASK

-440 SNEVKLKSKKLKVP
+440 SNEIKLNSKKLKVP
-454 FFICKIFKTGGILA
+454 FWVSKIFGTGGILA

-478 YKTTI
+478 YRTTVV
-483 ISLAISIF
+483 SLAVSIF

-496 SSFIANTFD
+496 SSFIANMFD
-505 VTDNYYKD
+505 VTGNYYKD
-513 FDYNIN
+513 YDYNISIG
-519 VHCGGKTQEEIDKIS
+519 CGERPQDEIDKIS
-534 KLKYIEESYLLYE
+534 KLKYIDESYWLYE
-547 CKQYLRIRDL
+547 SEQYLKINDL
-557 SKINNIDGIE
+557 SKINNVEGIE
-567 LQEDKYYDEQQKE
+567 LEEDEYYDENLVE

-585 DGKVSRLQILALD
+585 EGKVSKLQILALD

-610 ANSERL
+610 ANSEKL
-616 RDTGVLCDDYLYYE
+616 KDKGVLCDDYLYYE

-637 KRIYKYSVE
+637 QRIYKYSVG
-646 DTITGKLDNREMN
+646 DTITGKLDNKETSFN
-659 FKVGAIT
+659 VGAIT

-678 DGGYLIV
+678 NGGYFIV
-685 NLDYYKNM
+685 DLDYYKDMN
-693 DFKLRYM
+693 FKLRYIS
-700 LIQSDNP
+700 IQSSNP
-707 DGFIDELK
+707 DGFVDELK
-715 SINIDSGYFNIAE
+715 SINITSGYFNISEQAKE
-728 EVKYENSMVL
+728 EKSMVL

-748 AVITLIGV
+748 TVITLIGV

-770 QKEFAMLKSIGM
+770 QKEFAMLKSVGM
-782 TKREFNRMVNLET
+782 TKREFNRMINLET

-801 ALIYGVALGMI
+801 ALIYGIALGMI

-826 SSMYIPVKPI
+826 SGMYIPVKPI
-836 LISIIAVFILVFI
+836 LISVIAVFILVFI
-849 IMKYSITKINKQ
+849 IMRYSISKINKQ

>member
-1 MNILNKISIENLK
+1 MNILNKISIRNLK

-27 ILSSALICAVATMAT
+27 ILSTALICAVATMAT
-42 SFQYTLFKDTANETG
+42 SFQHTLMQNAINETG
-57 YYHLKLYNVTEDNI
+57 YYHLKLYNVTDENI

-77 RDIRNIF
+77 RNIKNIF
-84 TIKRIGYGNLENG
+84 TIKEVGYGKLENG
-97 ENEDKPYLKLYSMD
+97 KNEDKPYLKLYSMD

-120 NLIEGRFPDNNNEII
+120 NLIEGRFPNNNNEII
-135 ISKHIATNG
+135 ISNHIATNG
-144 KVNYKIGDKIK
+144 KVNYKVGDKIK
-155 IDIGTRKTLDGY
+155 LDI
-167 TLDNSNPY
+167 
-175 NQADEQ
+175 DEQ

-217 IKDGAEDVFISL
+217 INDGIEDAFISL
-229 KNPRE
+229 KNPKE
-234 YKTSITNILGASN
+234 YKTSIANILGVSN
-247 YNDLFKEAEITDNED
+247 YNDLFKDIEITDGAENTNPQD
-262 NLVGNS
+262 S
-268 EKIAQKLNYEKF
+268 APKLNYEKF
-280 DINEELLRWEVFAI
+280 DVNEELLRWEVFAF
-294 SDDTIIMLY
+294 SDDTVLMLY
-303 QVVGVVI
+303 QVIAVVI
-310 FIIMFTSIFCIR
+310 FIIMFTSIFCIK

-328 ITEKMRM
+328 ITEKMKM

-359 LGAIG
+359 LGLIG
-364 IPLGILSGIVAVFIL
+364 IPLGILSGIVAVIVL

-392 GHLDGIMF
+392 GNVNGIIF

-410 IVLSTITIYLSALS
+410 IVLSIITIYLSALS
-424 SAKKASR
+424 SAKKASK

-440 SNEVKLKSKKLKVP
+440 SNEIKLNSKKLKVP
-454 FFICKIFKTGGILA
+454 FWVSKIFGTGGILA

-478 YKTTI
+478 YRTTVV
-483 ISLAISIF
+483 SLAVSIF

-496 SSFIANTFD
+496 SSFIANMFD
-505 VTDNYYKD
+505 VTGNYYKD
-513 FDYNIN
+513 YDYNISIG
-519 VHCGGKTQEEIDKIS
+519 CGGRPQDEIDKIS
-534 KLKYIEESYLLYE
+534 KLKYIDESYWLYE
-547 CKQYLRIRDL
+547 SEQYLKINDL
-557 SKINNIDGIE
+557 SKINNVEGIE
-567 LQEDKYYDEQQKE
+567 LEEDEYYDENLVE

-585 DGKVSRLQILALD
+585 EGKVSKLQILALD

-610 ANSERL
+610 ANSEKL
-616 RDTGVLCDDYLYYE
+616 KDKGVLCDDYLYYE

-637 KRIYKYSVE
+637 QRIYKYSVG
-646 DTITGKLDNREMN
+646 DTITGKLDNKETSFN
-659 FKVGAIT
+659 VGAIT

-678 DGGYLIV
+678 DGGYFIV
-685 NLDYYKNM
+685 DLDYYKDMN
-693 DFKLRYM
+693 FKLRYIS
-700 LIQSDNP
+700 IQSSNP
-707 DGFIDELK
+707 DGFVDELK
-715 SINIDSGYFNIAE
+715 SINITSGYFNISEQAKE
-728 EVKYENSMVL
+728 EKTMVL

-748 AVITLIGV
+748 TVITLIGV

-770 QKEFAMLKSIGM
+770 QKEFAMLKSVGM
-782 TKREFNRMVNLET
+782 TKREFNRMINLET

-801 ALIYGVALGMI
+801 ALIYGIALGMI

-826 SSMYIPVKPI
+826 SGMYIPVKPI
-836 LISIIAVFILVFI
+836 LISVIAVFILVFI
-849 IMKYSITKINKQ
+849 IMRYSISKINKQ

>member
-1 MNILNKISIENLK
+1 MNILNKISIRNLK

-27 ILSSALICAVATMAT
+27 ILSTALICAVATMAT
-42 SFQYTLFKDTANETG
+42 SFQHTLMQNAINETG
-57 YYHLKLYNVTEDNI
+57 YYHLKLYNVTDENI

-77 RDIRNIF
+77 RNIKNIF
-84 TIKRIGYGNLENG
+84 TIKEVGYGKLENG
-97 ENEDKPYLKLYSMD
+97 KNEDKPYLKLYSMD

-120 NLIEGRFPDNNNEII
+120 NLIEGRFPNNNNEII
-135 ISKHIATNG
+135 ISNHIATNG
-144 KVNYKIGDKIK
+144 KVNYKVGDKIK
-155 IDIGTRKTLDGY
+155 LDI
-167 TLDNSNPY
+167 
-175 NQADEQ
+175 DEQ

-217 IKDGAEDVFISL
+217 INDGIEDAFISL
-229 KNPRE
+229 KNPKE
-234 YKTSITNILGASN
+234 YKTSIANILGVSN
-247 YNDLFKEAEITDNED
+247 YNDLFKDIEITDGAENTKPQD
-262 NLVGNS
+262 S
-268 EKIAQKLNYEKF
+268 APKLNYEKF
-280 DINEELLRWEVFAI
+280 DVNEELLRWEVFAF
-294 SDDTIIMLY
+294 SDDTVLMLY
-303 QVVGVVI
+303 QVIAVVI

-328 ITEKMRM
+328 ITEKMKM

-359 LGAIG
+359 LGLIG
-364 IPLGILSGIVAVFIL
+364 IPLGILSGIVAVIVL

-392 GHLDGIMF
+392 GNVNGIIF

-410 IVLSTITIYLSALS
+410 IVLSIITIYLSALS
-424 SAKKASR
+424 SAKKASK

-440 SNEVKLKSKKLKVP
+440 SNEIKLNSKKLKVP
-454 FFICKIFKTGGILA
+454 FWVSKIFGTGGILA

-478 YKTTI
+478 YRTTVV
-483 ISLAISIF
+483 SLAVSIF

-496 SSFIANTFD
+496 SSFIANMFD
-505 VTDNYYKD
+505 VTGNYYKD
-513 FDYNIN
+513 YDYNISIG
-519 VHCGGKTQEEIDKIS
+519 CGGRPQDEIDKIS
-534 KLKYIEESYLLYE
+534 KLKYIDESYWLYE
-547 CKQYLRIRDL
+547 SEQYLKINDL
-557 SKINNIDGIE
+557 SKINNVEGIE
-567 LQEDKYYDEQQKE
+567 LEEDEYYDENLVE

-585 DGKVSRLQILALD
+585 EGKVSKLQILALD

-610 ANSERL
+610 ANSEKL
-616 RDTGVLCDDYLYYE
+616 KDKGVLCDDYLYYE

-637 KRIYKYSVE
+637 QRIYKYSVG
-646 DTITGKLDNREMN
+646 DTITGKLDNKETSFN
-659 FKVGAIT
+659 VGAIT

-678 DGGYLIV
+678 DGGYFIV
-685 NLDYYKNM
+685 DLDYYKDMN
-693 DFKLRYM
+693 FKLRYIS
-700 LIQSDNP
+700 IQSSNP
-707 DGFIDELK
+707 DGFVDELK
-715 SINIDSGYFNIAE
+715 SINITSGYFNISEQAKE
-728 EVKYENSMVL
+728 EKSMVL

-748 AVITLIGV
+748 TVITLIGV

-770 QKEFAMLKSIGM
+770 QKEFAMLKSVGM
-782 TKREFNRMVNLET
+782 TKREFNRMINLET

-801 ALIYGVALGMI
+801 ALIYGIALGMI

-826 SSMYIPVKPI
+826 SGMYIPVKPI
-836 LISIIAVFILVFI
+836 LISVIAVFILVFI
-849 IMKYSITKINKQ
+849 IMRYSISKINKQ

>member
-1 MNILNKISIENLK
+1 MNILNKISIRNLK

-27 ILSSALICAVATMAT
+27 ILSTALICAVATMAT
-42 SFQYTLFKDTANETG
+42 SFQHTLMQNAINETG
-57 YYHLKLYNVTEDNI
+57 YYHLKLYNVTDENI

-77 RDIRNIF
+77 RNIKNIF
-84 TIKRIGYGNLENG
+84 TIKEVGYGKLENG
-97 ENEDKPYLKLYSMD
+97 KNEDKPYLKLYSMD

-120 NLIEGRFPDNNNEII
+120 NLIEGRFPNNNNEII
-135 ISKHIATNG
+135 ISNHIATNG
-144 KVNYKIGDKIK
+144 KVNYKVGDKIK
-155 IDIGTRKTLDGY
+155 LDI
-167 TLDNSNPY
+167 
-175 NQADEQ
+175 DEQ

-217 IKDGAEDVFISL
+217 INDGIEDAFISL
-229 KNPRE
+229 KNPKE
-234 YKTSITNILGASN
+234 YKTSIANILGVSN
-247 YNDLFKEAEITDNED
+247 YNDLFKDIEITDGAENTNPQD
-262 NLVGNS
+262 S
-268 EKIAQKLNYEKF
+268 APKLNYEKF
-280 DINEELLRWEVFAI
+280 DVNEELLRWEVFAF
-294 SDDTIIMLY
+294 SDDTVLMLY
-303 QVVGVVI
+303 QVIAVVI

-328 ITEKMRM
+328 ITEKMKM

-359 LGAIG
+359 LGLIG
-364 IPLGILSGIVAVFIL
+364 IPLGILSGIVAVIVL

-392 GHLDGIMF
+392 GNVNGIIF

-410 IVLSTITIYLSALS
+410 IVLSIITIYLSALS
-424 SAKKASR
+424 SAKKASK

-440 SNEVKLKSKKLKVP
+440 SNEIKLNSKKLKVP
-454 FFICKIFKTGGILA
+454 FWVSKIFGTGGILA

-478 YKTTI
+478 YRTTVV
-483 ISLAISIF
+483 SLAVSIF

-496 SSFIANTFD
+496 SSFIANMFD
-505 VTDNYYKD
+505 VTGNYYKD
-513 FDYNIN
+513 YDYNISIG
-519 VHCGGKTQEEIDKIS
+519 CDGRPQDEIDKIS
-534 KLKYIEESYLLYE
+534 KLKYIDESYWLYE
-547 CKQYLRIRDL
+547 SEQYLKINDL
-557 SKINNIDGIE
+557 SKINNVEGIE
-567 LQEDKYYDEQQKE
+567 LEEDEYYDENLVE

-585 DGKVSRLQILALD
+585 EGKVSKLQILALD

-610 ANSERL
+610 ANSEKL
-616 RDTGVLCDDYLYYE
+616 KDKGVLCDDYLYYE

-637 KRIYKYSVE
+637 QRIYKYSVG
-646 DTITGKLDNREMN
+646 DTITGKLDNKETSFN
-659 FKVGAIT
+659 VGAIT

-678 DGGYLIV
+678 DGGYFIV
-685 NLDYYKNM
+685 DLDYYKDMN
-693 DFKLRYM
+693 FKLRYIS
-700 LIQSDNP
+700 IQSSNP
-707 DGFIDELK
+707 DGFVDELK
-715 SINIDSGYFNIAE
+715 SINITSGYFNISEQAKE
-728 EVKYENSMVL
+728 EKSMVL

-748 AVITLIGV
+748 TVITLIGV

-770 QKEFAMLKSIGM
+770 QKEFAMLKSVGM
-782 TKREFNRMVNLET
+782 TKREFNRMINLET

-801 ALIYGVALGMI
+801 ALIYGIALGMI

-826 SSMYIPVKPI
+826 SGMYIPVKPI
-836 LISIIAVFILVFI
+836 LISVIAVFILVFI
-849 IMKYSITKINKQ
+849 IMRYSISKINKQ

>member
-1 MNILNKISIENLK
+1 MNILNKISIRNLK

-27 ILSSALICAVATMAT
+27 ILSTALICAVATMAT
-42 SFQYTLFKDTANETG
+42 SFQHTLMQNAINETG
-57 YYHLKLYNVTEDNI
+57 YYHLKLYNVTDENI

-77 RDIRNIF
+77 RNIKNIF
-84 TIKRIGYGNLENG
+84 TIKEVGYGKLENG
-97 ENEDKPYLKLYSMD
+97 KNEDKPYLKLYSMD

-120 NLIEGRFPDNNNEII
+120 NLIEGRFPNNNNEII
-135 ISKHIATNG
+135 ISNHIATNG
-144 KVNYKIGDKIK
+144 KVNYKVGDKIK
-155 IDIGTRKTLDGY
+155 LDI
-167 TLDNSNPY
+167 
-175 NQADEQ
+175 DEQ

-217 IKDGAEDVFISL
+217 INDGIEDAFISL
-229 KNPRE
+229 KNPKE
-234 YKTSITNILGASN
+234 YKTSMANILGVSN
-247 YNDLFKEAEITDNED
+247 YNDLFKDIEITDGAENTNPQD
-262 NLVGNS
+262 S
-268 EKIAQKLNYEKF
+268 APKLNYEKF
-280 DINEELLRWEVFAI
+280 DVNEELLRWEVFAF
-294 SDDTIIMLY
+294 SDDTVLMLY
-303 QVVGVVI
+303 QVIAVVI

-328 ITEKMRM
+328 ITEKMKM

-359 LGAIG
+359 LGLIG
-364 IPLGILSGIVAVFIL
+364 IPLGILSGIVAVIVL

-392 GHLDGIMF
+392 GNVNGIIF

-410 IVLSTITIYLSALS
+410 IVLSIITIYLSALS
-424 SAKKASR
+424 SAKKASK

-440 SNEVKLKSKKLKVP
+440 SNEIKLNSKKLKVP
-454 FFICKIFKTGGILA
+454 FWVSKIFGTGGILA

-478 YKTTI
+478 YRTTVV
-483 ISLAISIF
+483 SLAVSIF

-496 SSFIANTFD
+496 SSFIANMFD
-505 VTDNYYKD
+505 VTGNYYKD
-513 FDYNIN
+513 YDYNISIG
-519 VHCGGKTQEEIDKIS
+519 CGGRPQDEIDKIS
-534 KLKYIEESYLLYE
+534 KLKYIDESYWLYE
-547 CKQYLRIRDL
+547 SEQYLKINDL
-557 SKINNIDGIE
+557 SKINNVEGIE
-567 LQEDKYYDEQQKE
+567 LEEDEYYDENLVE

-585 DGKVSRLQILALD
+585 EGKVSKLQILALD

-610 ANSERL
+610 ANSEKL
-616 RDTGVLCDDYLYYE
+616 KNKGVLCDDYLYYE

-637 KRIYKYSVE
+637 QRIYKYSVG
-646 DTITGKLDNREMN
+646 DTITGKLDNKETSFN
-659 FKVGAIT
+659 VGAIT

-678 DGGYLIV
+678 DGGYFIV
-685 NLDYYKNM
+685 DLDYYKDMN
-693 DFKLRYM
+693 FKLRYIS
-700 LIQSDNP
+700 IQSSNP
-707 DGFIDELK
+707 DGFVDELK
-715 SINIDSGYFNIAE
+715 SINITSGYFNISEQAKE
-728 EVKYENSMVL
+728 EKSMVL

-748 AVITLIGV
+748 TVITLIGV

-770 QKEFAMLKSIGM
+770 QKEFAMLKSVGM
-782 TKREFNRMVNLET
+782 TKREFNRMINLET

-801 ALIYGVALGMI
+801 ALIYGIALGMI

-826 SSMYIPVKPI
+826 SGMYIPVKPI
-836 LISIIAVFILVFI
+836 LISVIAVFILVFI
-849 IMKYSITKINKQ
+849 IMRYSISKINKQ

>member
-1 MNILNKISIENLK
+1 MNILNKISIRNLK

-27 ILSSALICAVATMAT
+27 ILSTALICAVATMAT
-42 SFQYTLFKDTANETG
+42 SFQHTLMQNAINETG
-57 YYHLKLYNVTEDNI
+57 YYHLKLYNVTDENI

-77 RDIRNIF
+77 RNIKNIF
-84 TIKRIGYGNLENG
+84 TIKEVGYGKLENG
-97 ENEDKPYLKLYSMD
+97 KNEDKPYLKLYSMD

-120 NLIEGRFPDNNNEII
+120 NLIEGRFPNNNNEII
-135 ISKHIATNG
+135 ISNHIATNG

-155 IDIGTRKTLDGY
+155 LDI
-167 TLDNSNPY
+167 
-175 NQADEQ
+175 DEQ

-217 IKDGAEDVFISL
+217 INDGIEDAFISL
-229 KNPRE
+229 KNPKE
-234 YKTSITNILGASN
+234 YKTSIANILGVSN
-247 YNDLFKEAEITDNED
+247 YNDLFKDIEITDGPENTNPQD
-262 NLVGNS
+262 S
-268 EKIAQKLNYEKF
+268 APKLNYEKF
-280 DINEELLRWEVFAI
+280 DVNEELLRWEVFAF
-294 SDDTIIMLY
+294 SDDTVLMLY
-303 QVVGVVI
+303 QVIAVVI

-328 ITEKMRM
+328 ITEKMKM

-359 LGAIG
+359 LGLIG
-364 IPLGILSGIVAVFIL
+364 IPLGILSGIVAVIVL

-392 GHLDGIMF
+392 GNVNGIIF

-410 IVLSTITIYLSALS
+410 IVLSIITIYLSALS
-424 SAKKASR
+424 SAKKASK

-440 SNEVKLKSKKLKVP
+440 SNEIKLNSKKLKVP
-454 FFICKIFKTGGILA
+454 FWVSKIFGTGGILA

-478 YKTTI
+478 YRTTVV
-483 ISLAISIF
+483 SLAVSIF

-496 SSFIANTFD
+496 SSFIANMFD
-505 VTDNYYKD
+505 VTGNYYKD
-513 FDYNIN
+513 YDYNISIG
-519 VHCGGKTQEEIDKIS
+519 CGGRPQDEIDKIS
-534 KLKYIEESYLLYE
+534 KLKYIDESYWLYE
-547 CKQYLRIRDL
+547 SEQYLKINDL
-557 SKINNIDGIE
+557 SKINNVEGIE
-567 LQEDKYYDEQQKE
+567 LEEDEYYDENLVE

-585 DGKVSRLQILALD
+585 EGKVSKLQILALD

-610 ANSERL
+610 ANSEKL
-616 RDTGVLCDDYLYYE
+616 KDKGVLCDDYLYYE

-637 KRIYKYSVE
+637 QRIYKYSVG
-646 DTITGKLDNREMN
+646 DTITGKLDNKETSFN
-659 FKVGAIT
+659 VGAIT

-678 DGGYLIV
+678 DGGYFIV
-685 NLDYYKNM
+685 DLDYYKDMN
-693 DFKLRYM
+693 FKLRYIS
-700 LIQSDNP
+700 IQSSNP
-707 DGFIDELK
+707 DGFVDELK
-715 SINIDSGYFNIAE
+715 SINITSGYFNISEQAKE
-728 EVKYENSMVL
+728 EKSMVL

-748 AVITLIGV
+748 TVITLIGV

-770 QKEFAMLKSIGM
+770 QKEFAMLKSVGM
-782 TKREFNRMVNLET
+782 TKREFNRMINLET

-801 ALIYGVALGMI
+801 ALIYGIALGMI

-826 SSMYIPVKPI
+826 SGMYIPVKPI
-836 LISIIAVFILVFI
+836 LISVIAVFILVFI
-849 IMKYSITKINKQ
+849 IMRYSISKINKQ

>member
-1 MNILNKISIENLK
+1 MNILNKISIRNLK

-27 ILSSALICAVATMAT
+27 ILSTALICAVATMAT
-42 SFQYTLFKDTANETG
+42 SFQHTLMQNAINETG
-57 YYHLKLYNVTEDNI
+57 YYHLKLYNVTDENI

-77 RDIRNIF
+77 RNIKNIF
-84 TIKRIGYGNLENG
+84 TIKEVGYGKLENG
-97 ENEDKPYLKLYSMD
+97 KNEDKPYLKLYSMD

-120 NLIEGRFPDNNNEII
+120 NLIEGRFPNNNNEII
-135 ISKHIATNG
+135 ISNHIATNG
-144 KVNYKIGDKIK
+144 KVNYKVGDKIK
-155 IDIGTRKTLDGY
+155 LDI
-167 TLDNSNPY
+167 
-175 NQADEQ
+175 DEQ

-217 IKDGAEDVFISL
+217 INDGIEDAFISL
-229 KNPRE
+229 KNPKE
-234 YKTSITNILGASN
+234 YKTSMANILGVSN
-247 YNDLFKEAEITDNED
+247 YNDLFKDIEITDGAENTNPQD
-262 NLVGNS
+262 S
-268 EKIAQKLNYEKF
+268 APKLNYEKF
-280 DINEELLRWEVFAI
+280 DVNEELLRWEVFAF
-294 SDDTIIMLY
+294 SDDTVLMLY
-303 QVVGVVI
+303 QVIAVVI

-328 ITEKMRM
+328 ITEKMKM

-359 LGAIG
+359 LGLIG
-364 IPLGILSGIVAVFIL
+364 IPLGILSGIVAVIVL

-392 GHLDGIMF
+392 GNVNGIIF

-410 IVLSTITIYLSALS
+410 IVLSIITIYLSALS
-424 SAKKASR
+424 SAKKASK

-440 SNEVKLKSKKLKVP
+440 SNEIKLNSKKLKVP
-454 FFICKIFKTGGILA
+454 FWVSKIFGTGGILA

-478 YKTTI
+478 YRTTVV
-483 ISLAISIF
+483 SLAVSIF

-496 SSFIANTFD
+496 SSFIANMFD
-505 VTDNYYKD
+505 VTGNYYKD
-513 FDYNIN
+513 YDYNISIG
-519 VHCGGKTQEEIDKIS
+519 CGGRPQDEIDKIS
-534 KLKYIEESYLLYE
+534 KLKYIDESYWLYE
-547 CKQYLRIRDL
+547 SEQYLKINDL
-557 SKINNIDGIE
+557 SKINNVEGIE
-567 LQEDKYYDEQQKE
+567 LEEDEYYDENLVE

-585 DGKVSRLQILALD
+585 EGKVSKLQILALD

-610 ANSERL
+610 ANSEKL
-616 RDTGVLCDDYLYYE
+616 KDKGVLCDDYLYYE

-637 KRIYKYSVE
+637 QRIYKYSVG
-646 DTITGKLDNREMN
+646 DTITGKLDNKETSFN
-659 FKVGAIT
+659 VGAIT

-678 DGGYLIV
+678 DGGYFIV
-685 NLDYYKNM
+685 DLDYYKDMN
-693 DFKLRYM
+693 FKLRYIS
-700 LIQSDNP
+700 IQSSNP
-707 DGFIDELK
+707 DGFVDELK
-715 SINIDSGYFNIAE
+715 SINITSGYFNISEQAKE
-728 EVKYENSMVL
+728 EKSMVL

-748 AVITLIGV
+748 TVITLIGV

-770 QKEFAMLKSIGM
+770 QKEFAMLKSVGM
-782 TKREFNRMVNLET
+782 TKREFNRMINLET

-801 ALIYGVALGMI
+801 ALIYGIALGMI

-826 SSMYIPVKPI
+826 SGMYIPVKPI
-836 LISIIAVFILVFI
+836 LISVIAVFILVFI
-849 IMKYSITKINKQ
+849 IMRYSISKINKQ

>member
-1 MNILNKISIENLK
+1 MNILNKISIRNLK

-27 ILSSALICAVATMAT
+27 ILSTALICAVATMAT
-42 SFQYTLFKDTANETG
+42 SFQHTLVQNDINKSG
-57 YYHLKLYNVTEDNI
+57 YYHLKLYNVTDENI

-77 RDIRNIF
+77 RDIKDIF
-84 TIKRIGYGNLENG
+84 TIKEVGYGKLENG
-97 ENEDKPYLKLYSMD
+97 KNEDKPYLKLYSMD

-120 NLIEGRFPDNNNEII
+120 KLTEGRFPNNNNEIV
-135 ISKHIATNG
+135 ISRHIASNG
-144 KVNYKIGDKIK
+144 KVNYKVGDKIK

-175 NQADEQ
+175 NQEGEQ
-181 LTDTKQYEFTI
+181 LTDAKKYEFTI
-192 TGIIERPNYSFEIF
+192 TGIIERPNYSFEIY

-217 IKDGAEDVFISL
+217 INDGREDVFISL
-229 KNPRE
+229 KNPKE
-234 YKTSITNILGASN
+234 YKTSIVNILGASN
-247 YNDLFKEAEITDNED
+247 YNDLFKDTEITDNTE
-262 NLVGNS
+262 NTSTTQNS
-268 EKIAQKLNYEKF
+268 APKLNYEKF
-280 DINEELLRWEVFAI
+280 DVNEELLRWEVLAI

-303 QVVGVVI
+303 QVVGVVL

-328 ITEKMRM
+328 ITEKMKM

-359 LGAIG
+359 LGLIG
-364 IPLGILSGIVAVFIL
+364 IPLGILSGILAVIIL
-379 IKIVNLIAGDIMF
+379 IKIVNVIAGELLF
-392 GHLDGIMF
+392 GNVDGIIL
-400 KVSIYPIILA
+400 KVSIYPIILSVVLG
-410 IVLSTITIYLSALS
+410 IVTIYLSALS
-424 SAKKASR
+424 SAKKASK
-431 VSPIDLLRN
+431 VSPIDLLKN
-440 SNEVKLKSKKLKVP
+440 PNEVKLKSKKLKVP
-454 FFICKIFKTGGILA
+454 FLISKIFGTGGVLA

-478 YKTTI
+478 YRTTVV
-483 ISLAISIF
+483 SLAVSIF
-491 VFISM
+491 VFIAM
-496 SSFIANTFD
+496 SSFIANMFD
-505 VTDNYYKD
+505 VTGNYYKD
-513 FDYNIN
+513 YDYNISIG
-519 VHCGGKTQEEIDKIS
+519 CGGRTQEEIDRIS
-534 KLKYIEESYLLYE
+534 KLKYIDESYWLYE
-547 CKQYLRIRDL
+547 CEQYLKINDL
-557 SKINNIDGIE
+557 SKINNVEGID
-567 LQEDKYYDEQQKE
+567 LQEDEYYDENLVE

-585 DGKVSRLQILALD
+585 EGKVSKLQILALD

-610 ANSERL
+610 ANGEKL
-616 RDTGVLCDDYLYYE
+616 KDKGVLCDDYLYYE
-630 KSGKGIT
+630 KSGKGINQ
-637 KRIYKYSVE
+637 RIYKYSIG
-646 DTITGKLDNREMN
+646 DTITGKLDNKETS

-685 NLDYYKNM
+685 NLDYYKDMN
-693 DFKLRYM
+693 FKLRYIS
-700 LIQSDNP
+700 IQSSNP
-707 DGFIDELK
+707 DGFVDELK
-715 SINIDSGYFNIAE
+715 SINIDNGYFNISEQVKE
-728 EVKYENSMVL
+728 EKSMVL

-748 AVITLIGV
+748 TVITLIGV

-782 TKREFNRMVNLET
+782 TKREFNRMINLET

-801 ALIYGVALGMI
+801 ALIYGIALGMI

-826 SSMYIPVKPI
+826 SDMYIPVKPI
-836 LISIIAVFILVFI
+836 LISVIAVFILVFI
-849 IMKYSITKINKQ
+849 IMRYSIAKINKQ

>member
-1 MNILNKISIENLK
+1 MNILNKISIRNLK

-27 ILSSALICAVATMAT
+27 ILSTALICAVATMAT
-42 SFQYTLFKDTANETG
+42 SFQHTLMQNAINETG
-57 YYHLKLYNVTEDNI
+57 YYHLKLYNVTDENI

-77 RDIRNIF
+77 RNIKNIF
-84 TIKRIGYGNLENG
+84 TIKEVGYGKLENG
-97 ENEDKPYLKLYSMD
+97 KNEDKPYLKLYSMD

-120 NLIEGRFPDNNNEII
+120 NLIEGRFPNNNNEII
-135 ISKHIATNG
+135 ISNHIATNG
-144 KVNYKIGDKIK
+144 KVNYKVGDKIK
-155 IDIGTRKTLDGY
+155 LDI
-167 TLDNSNPY
+167 
-175 NQADEQ
+175 DEQ

-217 IKDGAEDVFISL
+217 INDGIEDAFISL
-229 KNPRE
+229 KNPKE
-234 YKTSITNILGASN
+234 YKTSIANILGVSN
-247 YNDLFKEAEITDNED
+247 YNNLFKDIEITDGAENTNPQD
-262 NLVGNS
+262 S
-268 EKIAQKLNYEKF
+268 APKLNYEKF
-280 DINEELLRWEVFAI
+280 DVNEELLRWEVFAF
-294 SDDTIIMLY
+294 SDDTVLMLY
-303 QVVGVVI
+303 QVIAVVI

-328 ITEKMRM
+328 ITEKMKM

-359 LGAIG
+359 LGLIG
-364 IPLGILSGIVAVFIL
+364 IPLGILSGIVAVIVL

-392 GHLDGIMF
+392 GNVNGIIF

-410 IVLSTITIYLSALS
+410 IVLSIITIYLSALS
-424 SAKKASR
+424 SAKKASK

-440 SNEVKLKSKKLKVP
+440 SNEIKLNSKKLKVP
-454 FFICKIFKTGGILA
+454 FWVSKIFGTGGILA

-478 YKTTI
+478 YRTTVV
-483 ISLAISIF
+483 SLAVSIF

-496 SSFIANTFD
+496 SSFIANMFD
-505 VTDNYYKD
+505 VTGNYYKD
-513 FDYNIN
+513 YDYNISIG
-519 VHCGGKTQEEIDKIS
+519 CGGRPQDEIDKIS
-534 KLKYIEESYLLYE
+534 KLKYIDESYWLYE
-547 CKQYLRIRDL
+547 SEQYLKINDL
-557 SKINNIDGIE
+557 SKINNVEGIE
-567 LQEDKYYDEQQKE
+567 LEEDEYYDENLVE

-585 DGKVSRLQILALD
+585 EGKVSKLQILALD

-610 ANSERL
+610 ANSEKL
-616 RDTGVLCDDYLYYE
+616 KDKGVLCDDYLYYE

-637 KRIYKYSVE
+637 QRIYKYSVG
-646 DTITGKLDNREMN
+646 DTITGKLDNKETSFN
-659 FKVGAIT
+659 VGAIT

-678 DGGYLIV
+678 DGGYFIV
-685 NLDYYKNM
+685 DLDYYKDMN
-693 DFKLRYM
+693 FKLRYIS
-700 LIQSDNP
+700 IQSSNP
-707 DGFIDELK
+707 DGFVDELK
-715 SINIDSGYFNIAE
+715 SINITSGYFNISEQAKE
-728 EVKYENSMVL
+728 EKSMVL

-748 AVITLIGV
+748 TVITLIGV

-770 QKEFAMLKSIGM
+770 KKEFAMLKSVGM
-782 TKREFNRMVNLET
+782 TKREFNRMINLET

-801 ALIYGVALGMI
+801 ALIYGIALGMI

-826 SSMYIPVKPI
+826 SGMYIPVKPI
-836 LISIIAVFILVFI
+836 LISVIAVFILVFI
-849 IMKYSITKINKQ
+849 IMRYSISKINKQ

>member
-1 MNILNKISIENLK
+1 MNILNKISIRNLK

-27 ILSSALICAVATMAT
+27 ILSTALICAVATMAT
-42 SFQYTLFKDTANETG
+42 SFQHTLMQNAINETG
-57 YYHLKLYNVTEDNI
+57 YYHLKLYNVTDENI
-71 KTLKNN
+71 RTLKNN
-77 RDIRNIF
+77 RDIEDIF
-84 TIKRIGYGNLENG
+84 TIKEVGYGKLENG
-97 ENEDKPYLKLYSMD
+97 KNEDKPYLKLYSMD

-120 NLIEGRFPDNNNEII
+120 NLIEGRFPNNNNEII
-135 ISKHIATNG
+135 ISNHIATNG
-144 KVNYKIGDKIK
+144 KVNYKVGDKIK
-155 IDIGTRKTLDGY
+155 LDI
-167 TLDNSNPY
+167 
-175 NQADEQ
+175 DEQ

-217 IKDGAEDVFISL
+217 INDGIEDAFISL
-229 KNPRE
+229 KNPKE
-234 YKTSITNILGASN
+234 YKTSIANILGVSN
-247 YNDLFKEAEITDNED
+247 YNDLFKDIEITDGAENTNPQD
-262 NLVGNS
+262 S
-268 EKIAQKLNYEKF
+268 APKLNYEKF
-280 DINEELLRWEVFAI
+280 DVNEELLRWEVFAFN
-294 SDDTIIMLY
+294 DDTVLMLY
-303 QVVGVVI
+303 QVIAVVI

-328 ITEKMRM
+328 ITEKMKM

-359 LGAIG
+359 LGLIG
-364 IPLGILSGIVAVFIL
+364 IPLGILSGIVAVIVL

-392 GHLDGIMF
+392 GNVNGIIF

-410 IVLSTITIYLSALS
+410 IVLSIITIYLSALS
-424 SAKKASR
+424 SAKKASK

-440 SNEVKLKSKKLKVP
+440 SNEIKLNSKKLKVP
-454 FFICKIFKTGGILA
+454 FWVSKIFGTGGILA

-478 YKTTI
+478 YRTTVV
-483 ISLAISIF
+483 SLAVSIF

-496 SSFIANTFD
+496 SSFIANMFD
-505 VTDNYYKD
+505 VTGNYYKD
-513 FDYNIN
+513 YDYNISIG
-519 VHCGGKTQEEIDKIS
+519 CGGRPQDEIDKIS
-534 KLKYIEESYLLYE
+534 KLKYIDESYWLYE
-547 CKQYLRIRDL
+547 SEQYLKINDL
-557 SKINNIDGIE
+557 SKINNVEGIE
-567 LQEDKYYDEQQKE
+567 LEEDEYYDENLVE

-585 DGKVSRLQILALD
+585 EGKVSKLQILALD

-610 ANSERL
+610 ANSEKL
-616 RDTGVLCDDYLYYE
+616 KDKGVLCDDYLYYE

-637 KRIYKYSVE
+637 QRIYKYSVG
-646 DTITGKLDNREMN
+646 DIITGKLDNRETS

-666 DIRPYGIEKSYY
+666 DTRPYGIEKSYY
-678 DGGYLIV
+678 DGGYFIV
-685 NLDYYKNM
+685 DLDYYKDMN
-693 DFKLRYM
+693 FKLRYIS
-700 LIQSDNP
+700 IQSSNP
-707 DGFIDELK
+707 DGFVDELK
-715 SINIDSGYFNIAE
+715 SINITSGYFNISEQAKE
-728 EVKYENSMVL
+728 EKSMVL

-748 AVITLIGV
+748 TVITLIGV

-770 QKEFAMLKSIGM
+770 QKEFAMLKSVGM
-782 TKREFNRMVNLET
+782 TKREFNRMINLET

-801 ALIYGVALGMI
+801 ALIYGIALGMI

-826 SSMYIPVKPI
+826 SGMYIPVKPI
-836 LISIIAVFILVFI
+836 LISAIAVFILVFI
-849 IMKYSITKINKQ
+849 IMRYSISKINKQ

>member
-1 MNILNKISIENLK
+1 MNILNKISIRNLK

-27 ILSSALICAVATMAT
+27 ILSTALICAVATMAT
-42 SFQYTLFKDTANETG
+42 SFQHTLMQNAINETG
-57 YYHLKLYNVTEDNI
+57 YYHLKLYNVTDENI

-77 RDIRNIF
+77 RNIKNIF
-84 TIKRIGYGNLENG
+84 TIKEVGYGKLENG
-97 ENEDKPYLKLYSMD
+97 KNEDKPYLKLYSMD

-120 NLIEGRFPDNNNEII
+120 NLIEGRFPNNNNEII
-135 ISKHIATNG
+135 ISNHIATNG
-144 KVNYKIGDKIK
+144 KVNYKVGDKIK
-155 IDIGTRKTLDGY
+155 LDI
-167 TLDNSNPY
+167 
-175 NQADEQ
+175 DEQ

-217 IKDGAEDVFISL
+217 INDGIEDAFISL
-229 KNPRE
+229 KNPKE
-234 YKTSITNILGASN
+234 YKTSIANILGVSN
-247 YNDLFKEAEITDNED
+247 YNDLFKDIEITDGAENTNPQD
-262 NLVGNS
+262 S
-268 EKIAQKLNYEKF
+268 APKLNYEKF
-280 DINEELLRWEVFAI
+280 DVNEELLRWEVFAF
-294 SDDTIIMLY
+294 SDDTVLMLY
-303 QVVGVVI
+303 QVIAVVI
-310 FIIMFTSIFCIR
+310 FIIMFTSIFCIK

-328 ITEKMRM
+328 ITEKMKM

-359 LGAIG
+359 LGLIG
-364 IPLGILSGIVAVFIL
+364 IPLGILSGIVAVIVL

-392 GHLDGIMF
+392 GNVNGIIF

-410 IVLSTITIYLSALS
+410 IVLSIITIYLSALS
-424 SAKKASR
+424 SAKKASK

-440 SNEVKLKSKKLKVP
+440 SNEIKLNSKKLKVP
-454 FFICKIFKTGGILA
+454 FWVSKIFGTGGILA

-478 YKTTI
+478 YRTTVV
-483 ISLAISIF
+483 SLAVSIF

-496 SSFIANTFD
+496 SSFIANMFD
-505 VTDNYYKD
+505 VTGNYYKD
-513 FDYNIN
+513 YDYNISIG
-519 VHCGGKTQEEIDKIS
+519 CGGRPQDEIDKIS
-534 KLKYIEESYLLYE
+534 KLKYIDESYWLYE
-547 CKQYLRIRDL
+547 SEQYLKINDL
-557 SKINNIDGIE
+557 SKINNVEGIE
-567 LQEDKYYDEQQKE
+567 LEEDEYYDENLVE

-585 DGKVSRLQILALD
+585 EGKVSKLQILALD

-610 ANSERL
+610 ANSEKL
-616 RDTGVLCDDYLYYE
+616 KDKGVLCDDYLYYE

-637 KRIYKYSVE
+637 QRIYKYSVG
-646 DTITGKLDNREMN
+646 DTITGKLDNKETSFN
-659 FKVGAIT
+659 VGAIT

-678 DGGYLIV
+678 DGGYFIV
-685 NLDYYKNM
+685 DLDYYKDMN
-693 DFKLRYM
+693 FKLRYIS
-700 LIQSDNP
+700 IQSSNP
-707 DGFIDELK
+707 DGFVDELK
-715 SINIDSGYFNIAE
+715 SINITSGYFNISEQAKE
-728 EVKYENSMVL
+728 EKTMVL

-748 AVITLIGV
+748 TVITLIGV

-770 QKEFAMLKSIGM
+770 QKEFAMLKSVGM
-782 TKREFNRMVNLET
+782 TKREFNRMINLET

-801 ALIYGVALGMI
+801 ALIYGIALCMI

-826 SSMYIPVKPI
+826 SGMYIPVKPI
-836 LISIIAVFILVFI
+836 LISVIAVFILVFI
-849 IMKYSITKINKQ
+849 IMRYSISKINKQ

>member
-1 MNILNKISIENLK
+1 MNILNKISIRNLK

-27 ILSSALICAVATMAT
+27 ILSTALICAVATMAT
-42 SFQYTLFKDTANETG
+42 SFQHTLMQNAINETG
-57 YYHLKLYNVTEDNI
+57 YYHLKLYNVTDENI

-77 RDIRNIF
+77 RNIKNIF
-84 TIKRIGYGNLENG
+84 TIKEVGYGKLENG
-97 ENEDKPYLKLYSMD
+97 KNEDKPYLKLYSMD

-120 NLIEGRFPDNNNEII
+120 NLIEGRFPNNNNEII
-135 ISKHIATNG
+135 ISNHIATNG
-144 KVNYKIGDKIK
+144 KVNYKVGDKIK
-155 IDIGTRKTLDGY
+155 LDI
-167 TLDNSNPY
+167 
-175 NQADEQ
+175 DEQ

-217 IKDGAEDVFISL
+217 INDGIEDAFISL
-229 KNPRE
+229 KNPKE
-234 YKTSITNILGASN
+234 YKTSIANILGVSN
-247 YNDLFKEAEITDNED
+247 YNDLFKDIEITDGAENTNPQD
-262 NLVGNS
+262 S
-268 EKIAQKLNYEKF
+268 APKLNYEKF
-280 DINEELLRWEVFAI
+280 DVNEELLRWEVFAF
-294 SDDTIIMLY
+294 SDDTVLMLY
-303 QVVGVVI
+303 QVIAVVI

-328 ITEKMRM
+328 ITEKMKM

-359 LGAIG
+359 LGLIG
-364 IPLGILSGIVAVFIL
+364 IPLGILSGIVAVIVL

-392 GHLDGIMF
+392 GNVNGIIF

-410 IVLSTITIYLSALS
+410 IVLSIITIYLSALS
-424 SAKKASR
+424 SAKKASK

-440 SNEVKLKSKKLKVP
+440 SNEIKLNSKKLKVP
-454 FFICKIFKTGGILA
+454 FWVSKIFGTGGILA

-478 YKTTI
+478 YRTTVV
-483 ISLAISIF
+483 SLAVSIF

-496 SSFIANTFD
+496 SSFIANMFD
-505 VTDNYYKD
+505 VTGNYYKD
-513 FDYNIN
+513 YDYNISIG
-519 VHCGGKTQEEIDKIS
+519 CGGRPQDEIDKIS
-534 KLKYIEESYLLYE
+534 KLKYIDESYWLYE
-547 CKQYLRIRDL
+547 SEQYLKINDL
-557 SKINNIDGIE
+557 SKINNVEGIE
-567 LQEDKYYDEQQKE
+567 LEEDEYYDENLVE

-585 DGKVSRLQILALD
+585 EGKVSKLQILALD

-610 ANSERL
+610 ANSEKL
-616 RDTGVLCDDYLYYE
+616 KDKGVLCDDYLYYE

-637 KRIYKYSVE
+637 QRIYKYSVG
-646 DTITGKLDNREMN
+646 DTITGKLDNKETSFN
-659 FKVGAIT
+659 VGAIT

-678 DGGYLIV
+678 DGGYFIV
-685 NLDYYKNM
+685 DLDYYKDMN
-693 DFKLRYM
+693 FKSRYIS
-700 LIQSDNP
+700 IQSSNP
-707 DGFIDELK
+707 DGFVDELK
-715 SINIDSGYFNIAE
+715 SINITSGYFNISEQAKE
-728 EVKYENSMVL
+728 EKSMVL

-748 AVITLIGV
+748 TVITLIGV

-770 QKEFAMLKSIGM
+770 QKEFAMLKSVGM
-782 TKREFNRMVNLET
+782 TKREFNRMINLET

-801 ALIYGVALGMI
+801 ALIYGIALGMI

-826 SSMYIPVKPI
+826 SGMYIPVKPI
-836 LISIIAVFILVFI
+836 LISVIAVFILVFI
-849 IMKYSITKINKQ
+849 IMRYSISKINKQ

>member
-1 MNILNKISIENLK
+1 MNILNKISIRNLK

-27 ILSSALICAVATMAT
+27 ILSTALICAVATMAT
-42 SFQYTLFKDTANETG
+42 SFQHTLMQNAINETG
-57 YYHLKLYNVTEDNI
+57 YYHLKLYNVTDENI

-77 RDIRNIF
+77 RNIKNIF
-84 TIKRIGYGNLENG
+84 TIKEVGYGKLENG
-97 ENEDKPYLKLYSMD
+97 KNEDKPYLKLYSMD

-120 NLIEGRFPDNNNEII
+120 NLIEGRFPNNNNEII
-135 ISKHIATNG
+135 ISNHIATNG
-144 KVNYKIGDKIK
+144 KVNYKVGDKIK
-155 IDIGTRKTLDGY
+155 LDI
-167 TLDNSNPY
+167 
-175 NQADEQ
+175 DEQ

-217 IKDGAEDVFISL
+217 INDGIEDAFISL
-229 KNPRE
+229 KNPKE
-234 YKTSITNILGASN
+234 YKTSIANILGVSN
-247 YNDLFKEAEITDNED
+247 YNDLFKDIEITDGAENTNPQD
-262 NLVGNS
+262 S
-268 EKIAQKLNYEKF
+268 APKLNYEKF
-280 DINEELLRWEVFAI
+280 DVNEELLRWEVFAF
-294 SDDTIIMLY
+294 SDDTVLMLY
-303 QVVGVVI
+303 QVIAVVI

-328 ITEKMRM
+328 ITEKMKM

-359 LGAIG
+359 LGLIG
-364 IPLGILSGIVAVFIL
+364 IPLGILSGIVAVIVL

-392 GHLDGIMF
+392 GNVNGIIF

-410 IVLSTITIYLSALS
+410 IVLSIITIYLSALS
-424 SAKKASR
+424 SAKKASK

-440 SNEVKLKSKKLKVP
+440 SNEIKLNSKKLKVP
-454 FFICKIFKTGGILA
+454 FWVSKIFGTGGILA

-478 YKTTI
+478 YRTTVV
-483 ISLAISIF
+483 SLAVSIF

-496 SSFIANTFD
+496 SSFIANMFD
-505 VTDNYYKD
+505 VTGNYYKD
-513 FDYNIN
+513 YDYNISIG
-519 VHCGGKTQEEIDKIS
+519 CGERPQDEIDKIS
-534 KLKYIEESYLLYE
+534 KLKYIDESYWLYE
-547 CKQYLRIRDL
+547 SEQYLKINDL
-557 SKINNIDGIE
+557 SKINNVEGIE
-567 LQEDKYYDEQQKE
+567 LEEDEYYDENLVE

-585 DGKVSRLQILALD
+585 EGKVSKLQILALD

-610 ANSERL
+610 ANSEKL
-616 RDTGVLCDDYLYYE
+616 KDKGVLCDDYLYYE

-637 KRIYKYSVE
+637 QRIYKYSVG
-646 DTITGKLDNREMN
+646 DTITGKLDNKETSFN
-659 FKVGAIT
+659 VGAIT

-678 DGGYLIV
+678 DGGYFIV
-685 NLDYYKNM
+685 DLDYYKDMN
-693 DFKLRYM
+693 FKLRYIS
-700 LIQSDNP
+700 IQSSNP
-707 DGFIDELK
+707 DGFVDELK
-715 SINIDSGYFNIAE
+715 SINITSGYFNISEQAKE
-728 EVKYENSMVL
+728 EKSMVL

-748 AVITLIGV
+748 TVITLIGV

-782 TKREFNRMVNLET
+782 TKREFNRMINLET

-801 ALIYGVALGMI
+801 ALIYGIALGMI

-826 SSMYIPVKPI
+826 SAIYIPVKPI
-836 LISIIAVFILVFI
+836 LISVIAVFILVFI
-849 IMKYSITKINKQ
+849 IMRYSIAKINKQ

>member
-1 MNILNKISIENLK
+1 MNILNKISIRNLK

-27 ILSSALICAVATMAT
+27 ILSTALICAVATMAT
-42 SFQYTLFKDTANETG
+42 SFQHTLVQNSINRTG
-57 YYHLKLYNVTEDNI
+57 YYHLKLYDITDENI

-77 RDIRNIF
+77 RDIKNIF
-84 TIKRIGYGNLENG
+84 TIKEVGYGKLENG
-97 ENEDKPYLKLYSMD
+97 KNEDKPYLKLYSMD

-120 NLIEGRFPDNNNEII
+120 KLTEGRFPNNNNEIV

-155 IDIGTRKTLDGY
+155 IDIGTRKTLDGD

-181 LTDTKQYEFTI
+181 LTNTKQYEFTI
-192 TGIIERPNYSFEIF
+192 TGIIERPNYSFEIY

-217 IKDGAEDVFISL
+217 INDGREDAFISL
-229 KNPRE
+229 KNPKE
-234 YKTSITNILGASN
+234 YKTSIANILGASN
-247 YNDLFKEAEITDNED
+247 YNDLFKDTEITDNMD
-262 NLVGNS
+262 NTSNTQNS
-268 EKIAQKLNYEKF
+268 VPKLNYEKF
-280 DINEELLRWEVFAI
+280 NVNEELLRWEVFAI
-294 SDDTIIMLY
+294 SDNTIIMLY

-328 ITEKMRM
+328 ITEKMKM

-359 LGAIG
+359 LGLIG
-364 IPLGILSGIVAVFIL
+364 IPLGILSGILAVIIL
-379 IKIVNLIAGDIMF
+379 IKIVNVIAGELLF
-392 GHLDGIMF
+392 GNVDGIML
-400 KVSIYPIILA
+400 KVSIYPIILSVVLG
-410 IVLSTITIYLSALS
+410 IVTIYLSALS
-424 SAKKASR
+424 SAKKASK
-431 VSPIDLLRN
+431 VSPIDLLKN
-440 SNEVKLKSKKLKVP
+440 PNEVKLKSKKLKVP
-454 FFICKIFKTGGILA
+454 FLISKIFGTGGVLA

-478 YKTTI
+478 YRTTVV
-483 ISLAISIF
+483 SLAVSIF
-491 VFISM
+491 VFIAM
-496 SSFIANTFD
+496 SSFIANMFD
-505 VTDNYYKD
+505 VTGNYYKD
-513 FDYNIN
+513 YDYNISIG
-519 VHCGGKTQEEIDKIS
+519 CGGRTQEEIDRIS
-534 KLKYIEESYLLYE
+534 KLKYIDESYWLYE
-547 CKQYLRIRDL
+547 CEQYLKINDL
-557 SKINNIDGIE
+557 SKINNVEGIQLE
-567 LQEDKYYDEQQKE
+567 EDEYYDKNLVE

-585 DGKVSRLQILALD
+585 EGKVSKLQILALD

-610 ANSERL
+610 ANGEKL
-616 RDTGVLCDDYLYYE
+616 KDNGVLCDDYLYYE

-637 KRIYKYSVE
+637 QRIYKYSIG
-646 DTITGKLDNREMN
+646 DTIIGKLDNKETS

-685 NLDYYKNM
+685 NLDYYKDMN
-693 DFKLRYM
+693 FKLRYIS
-700 LIQSDNP
+700 IQSSNP
-707 DGFIDELK
+707 DGFVDELK
-715 SINIDSGYFNIAE
+715 SINIDSGYFNISEQVKE
-728 EVKYENSMVL
+728 EKSMVL

-748 AVITLIGV
+748 TVITLIGV

-782 TKREFNRMVNLET
+782 TKREFNRMINLET

-801 ALIYGVALGMI
+801 ALIYGIALGMI

-826 SSMYIPVKPI
+826 SDIYIPVKPI
-836 LISIIAVFILVFI
+836 LISVIAVFILVFI
-849 IMKYSITKINKQ
+849 IMRYSIAKINKQ

>member
-1 MNILNKISIENLK
+1 MNILNKISIRNLK

-27 ILSSALICAVATMAT
+27 ILSTALICAVATMAT
-42 SFQYTLFKDTANETG
+42 SFQHTLMQNAINETG
-57 YYHLKLYNVTEDNI
+57 YYHLKLYNVTDENI

-77 RDIRNIF
+77 RNIKNIF
-84 TIKRIGYGNLENG
+84 TIKEVGYGKLENG
-97 ENEDKPYLKLYSMD
+97 KNEDKPYLKLYSMD

-120 NLIEGRFPDNNNEII
+120 NLIEGRFPNNNNEII
-135 ISKHIATNG
+135 ISNHIATNG
-144 KVNYKIGDKIK
+144 KVNYKVGDKIK
-155 IDIGTRKTLDGY
+155 LDI
-167 TLDNSNPY
+167 
-175 NQADEQ
+175 DEQ

-217 IKDGAEDVFISL
+217 INDGIEDAFISL
-229 KNPRE
+229 KNPKE
-234 YKTSITNILGASN
+234 YKTSIANILGVSN
-247 YNDLFKEAEITDNED
+247 YNDLFKDIEITDGAED
-262 NLVGNS
+262 IS
-268 EKIAQKLNYEKF
+268 PQDSAPKLNYEKF
-280 DINEELLRWEVFAI
+280 DVNEELLRWEVFAF
-294 SDDTIIMLY
+294 SDDTVLMLY
-303 QVVGVVI
+303 QVIAVVI

-328 ITEKMRM
+328 ITEKMKM

-359 LGAIG
+359 LGLIG
-364 IPLGILSGIVAVFIL
+364 IPLGILSGIVAVIVL

-392 GHLDGIMF
+392 GNVNGIIF
-400 KVSIYPIILA
+400 KVSIYPIILT
-410 IVLSTITIYLSALS
+410 IVLSIITIYLSALS
-424 SAKKASR
+424 SAKKASK

-440 SNEVKLKSKKLKVP
+440 SNEIKLNSKKLKVP
-454 FFICKIFKTGGILA
+454 FWVSKIFGTGGILA

-478 YKTTI
+478 YRTTVV
-483 ISLAISIF
+483 SLAVSIF

-496 SSFIANTFD
+496 SSFIANMFD
-505 VTDNYYKD
+505 VTGNYYKD
-513 FDYNIN
+513 YDYNISIG
-519 VHCGGKTQEEIDKIS
+519 CGGRPQDEIDKIS
-534 KLKYIEESYLLYE
+534 KLKYIDESYWLYE
-547 CKQYLRIRDL
+547 SEQYLKINDL
-557 SKINNIDGIE
+557 SKINNVEGIE
-567 LQEDKYYDEQQKE
+567 LEEDEYYDENLVE

-585 DGKVSRLQILALD
+585 EGKVSKLQILALD

-610 ANSERL
+610 ANSEKL
-616 RDTGVLCDDYLYYE
+616 KDKGVLCDDYLYYE

-637 KRIYKYSVE
+637 QRIYKYSVG
-646 DTITGKLDNREMN
+646 DTITGKLDNKETSFN
-659 FKVGAIT
+659 VGAIT

-678 DGGYLIV
+678 DGGYFIV
-685 NLDYYKNM
+685 DLDYYKDMN
-693 DFKLRYM
+693 FKLRYIS
-700 LIQSDNP
+700 IQSSNP
-707 DGFIDELK
+707 DGFVDELK
-715 SINIDSGYFNIAE
+715 SINITSGYFNISEQAKE
-728 EVKYENSMVL
+728 EKSMVL

-748 AVITLIGV
+748 TVITLIGV

-770 QKEFAMLKSIGM
+770 QKEFAMLKSVGM
-782 TKREFNRMVNLET
+782 TKREFNRMINLET

-801 ALIYGVALGMI
+801 ALIYGIALGMI

-826 SSMYIPVKPI
+826 SGMYIPVKPI
-836 LISIIAVFILVFI
+836 LISVIAVFILVFI
-849 IMKYSITKINKQ
+849 IMRYSISKINKQ

>member
-1 MNILNKISIENLK
+1 MNILNKISIRNLK

-27 ILSSALICAVATMAT
+27 ILSTALICAVATMAT
-42 SFQYTLFKDTANETG
+42 SFQHTLMQNAINETG
-57 YYHLKLYNVTEDNI
+57 YYHLKLYNVTDENI

-77 RDIRNIF
+77 RNIKNIF
-84 TIKRIGYGNLENG
+84 TIKEVGYGKLENG
-97 ENEDKPYLKLYSMD
+97 KNEDKPYLKLYSMD

-120 NLIEGRFPDNNNEII
+120 NLIEGRFPNNNNEII
-135 ISKHIATNG
+135 ISNHIATNG

-155 IDIGTRKTLDGY
+155 LDI
-167 TLDNSNPY
+167 
-175 NQADEQ
+175 DEQ

-217 IKDGAEDVFISL
+217 INDGIEDAFISL
-229 KNPRE
+229 KNPKE
-234 YKTSITNILGASN
+234 YKTSIANILGVSN
-247 YNDLFKEAEITDNED
+247 YNDLFKDIEITDGAENTNPQD
-262 NLVGNS
+262 S
-268 EKIAQKLNYEKF
+268 APKLNYEKF
-280 DINEELLRWEVFAI
+280 DVNEELLRWEVFAF
-294 SDDTIIMLY
+294 SDDTVLMLY
-303 QVVGVVI
+303 QVIAVVI

-328 ITEKMRM
+328 ITEKMKM

-359 LGAIG
+359 LGLIG
-364 IPLGILSGIVAVFIL
+364 IPLGILSGIVAVIVL

-392 GHLDGIMF
+392 GNVNGIIS

-410 IVLSTITIYLSALS
+410 IVLSIITIYLSALS
-424 SAKKASR
+424 SAKKASK

-440 SNEVKLKSKKLKVP
+440 SNEIKLNSKKLKVP
-454 FFICKIFKTGGILA
+454 FWVSKIFGTGGILA

-478 YKTTI
+478 YRTTVV
-483 ISLAISIF
+483 SLAVSIF

-496 SSFIANTFD
+496 SSFIANMFD
-505 VTDNYYKD
+505 VTGNYYKD
-513 FDYNIN
+513 YDYNISIG
-519 VHCGGKTQEEIDKIS
+519 CGGRPQDEIDKIS
-534 KLKYIEESYLLYE
+534 KLKYIDESYLLYE
-547 CKQYLRIRDL
+547 SEQYLKINDL
-557 SKINNIDGIE
+557 SKINNVEGIE
-567 LQEDKYYDEQQKE
+567 LEEDEYYDENLVE

-585 DGKVSRLQILALD
+585 EGKVSKLQILALD

-610 ANSERL
+610 ANSEKL
-616 RDTGVLCDDYLYYE
+616 KDKGVLCDDYLYYE

-637 KRIYKYSVE
+637 QRIYKYSVG
-646 DTITGKLDNREMN
+646 DTITGKLDNKETSFN
-659 FKVGAIT
+659 VGAIT

-678 DGGYLIV
+678 DGGYFIV
-685 NLDYYKNM
+685 DLDYYKDMN
-693 DFKLRYM
+693 FKLRYIS
-700 LIQSDNP
+700 IQSSNP
-707 DGFIDELK
+707 DGFVDELK
-715 SINIDSGYFNIAE
+715 SINITSGYFNISEQAKE
-728 EVKYENSMVL
+728 EKSMVL

-748 AVITLIGV
+748 TVITLIGV

-770 QKEFAMLKSIGM
+770 QKEFAMLKSVGM
-782 TKREFNRMVNLET
+782 TKREFNRMINLET

-801 ALIYGVALGMI
+801 ALIYGIALGMI

-826 SSMYIPVKPI
+826 SGMYIPVKPI
-836 LISIIAVFILVFI
+836 LISVIAVFILVFI
-849 IMKYSITKINKQ
+849 IMRYSISKINKQ

>member
-1 MNILNKISIENLK
+1 MNILNKISIRNLK

-27 ILSSALICAVATMAT
+27 ILSTALICAVATMVT
-42 SFQYTLFKDTANETG
+42 SFQHTLVQNSINRTG
-57 YYHLKLYNVTEDNI
+57 YYHLKLYDVTDENI

-77 RDIRNIF
+77 RDIKDIF
-84 TIKRIGYGNLENG
+84 TIKEVGYGKLENG
-97 ENEDKPYLKLYSMD
+97 KNEDKPYLKLYSMG

-120 NLIEGRFPDNNNEII
+120 KLTEGRFPNNNNEID

-175 NQADEQ
+175 NQEDEQ
-181 LTDTKQYEFTI
+181 LTDTKQHEFTI
-192 TGIIERPNYSFEIF
+192 TGIIERPNYSFETF
-206 SDPGYTIISTN
+206 GDPGYTIISTN
-217 IKDGAEDVFISL
+217 INDGTEDAFISL
-229 KNPRE
+229 KNPKE
-234 YKTSITNILGASN
+234 YKTSIANILGASN
-247 YNDLFKEAEITDNED
+247 YHDLFKDTEITDNMENTSTTQD
-262 NLVGNS
+262 SVP
-268 EKIAQKLNYEKF
+268 KLNYEKF
-280 DINEELLRWEVFAI
+280 NVNEELLRWEVFAI

-328 ITEKMRM
+328 ITEKMKM

-359 LGAIG
+359 LGLIG
-364 IPLGILSGIVAVFIL
+364 IPLGILSGILAVIIL
-379 IKIVNLIAGDIMF
+379 IKIVNVIAGELLF
-392 GHLDGIMF
+392 GNVDGIML
-400 KVSIYPIILA
+400 KVSIYPIILSVVLG
-410 IVLSTITIYLSALS
+410 IVTIYLSALS
-424 SAKKASR
+424 SAKKASK
-431 VSPIDLLRN
+431 VSPIDLLKN
-440 SNEVKLKSKKLKVP
+440 PNEVKLKSKKLKVP
-454 FFICKIFKTGGILA
+454 FLISKIFGTGGVLA

-478 YKTTI
+478 YRTTVV
-483 ISLAISIF
+483 SLAVSIF
-491 VFISM
+491 VFIAM
-496 SSFIANTFD
+496 SSFIANMFD
-505 VTDNYYKD
+505 VTGNYYKD
-513 FDYNIN
+513 YDYNISIG
-519 VHCGGKTQEEIDKIS
+519 CGGRTQDEIDKIS
-534 KLKYIEESYLLYE
+534 KLKYIDESYWLYE
-547 CKQYLRIRDL
+547 CEQYLKINDL
-557 SKINNIDGIE
+557 SKINNVEGIQLE
-567 LQEDKYYDEQQKE
+567 EDEYYDENLVE

-585 DGKVSRLQILALD
+585 EGKVSKLQILALD

-610 ANSERL
+610 ANGEKL
-616 RDTGVLCDDYLYYE
+616 KDKGVLCDDYLYYE
-630 KSGKGIT
+630 KSGKGINQ
-637 KRIYKYSVE
+637 RIYKYSIG
-646 DTITGKLDNREMN
+646 DTITGKLDNKETS

-685 NLDYYKNM
+685 NLDYYKDMN
-693 DFKLRYM
+693 FKLRYIS
-700 LIQSDNP
+700 IQSSNP
-707 DGFIDELK
+707 DGFVDELK
-715 SINIDSGYFNIAE
+715 SINIDNGYFNISEQVKE
-728 EVKYENSMVL
+728 EKSMVL

-748 AVITLIGV
+748 TVITLIGV

-782 TKREFNRMVNLET
+782 TKREFNRMINLET

-801 ALIYGVALGMI
+801 ALIYGIALGMI

-826 SSMYIPVKPI
+826 SGMYIPVKPI
-836 LISIIAVFILVFI
+836 LISVIAVFILVFI
-849 IMKYSITKINKQ
+849 IMKYSIGKINKQ

>member
-1 MNILNKISIENLK
+1 MNILNKISIRNLK

-27 ILSSALICAVATMAT
+27 ILSTALICAVATMAT
-42 SFQYTLFKDTANETG
+42 SFQHTLMQNAINETG
-57 YYHLKLYNVTEDNI
+57 YYHLKLYNVTDENI

-77 RDIRNIF
+77 RNIKNIF
-84 TIKRIGYGNLENG
+84 TIKEVGYGKLENG
-97 ENEDKPYLKLYSMD
+97 KNEDKPYLKLYSMD

-120 NLIEGRFPDNNNEII
+120 NLIEGRFPNNNNEII
-135 ISKHIATNG
+135 ISNHIATNG
-144 KVNYKIGDKIK
+144 KVNYKVGDKIK
-155 IDIGTRKTLDGY
+155 LDI
-167 TLDNSNPY
+167 
-175 NQADEQ
+175 DEQ

-217 IKDGAEDVFISL
+217 INDGIEDAFISL
-229 KNPRE
+229 KNPKE
-234 YKTSITNILGASN
+234 YKTSIANILGVSN
-247 YNDLFKEAEITDNED
+247 YNNLFKDIEITDGAENTNPQD
-262 NLVGNS
+262 S
-268 EKIAQKLNYEKF
+268 APKLNYEKF
-280 DINEELLRWEVFAI
+280 DVNEELLRWEVFAF
-294 SDDTIIMLY
+294 SDDTVLMLY
-303 QVVGVVI
+303 QVIAVVI

-328 ITEKMRM
+328 ITEKMKM

-359 LGAIG
+359 LGLIG
-364 IPLGILSGIVAVFIL
+364 IPLGILSGIVAVIVL

-392 GHLDGIMF
+392 GNVNGIIF

-410 IVLSTITIYLSALS
+410 IVLSIITIYLSALS
-424 SAKKASR
+424 SAKKASK

-440 SNEVKLKSKKLKVP
+440 SNEIKLNSKKLKVP
-454 FFICKIFKTGGILA
+454 FWVSKIFGTGGILA

-478 YKTTI
+478 YRTTVV
-483 ISLAISIF
+483 SLAVSIF

-496 SSFIANTFD
+496 SSFIANMFD
-505 VTDNYYKD
+505 VTGNYYKD
-513 FDYNIN
+513 YDYNISIG
-519 VHCGGKTQEEIDKIS
+519 CGGRPQDEIDKIS
-534 KLKYIEESYLLYE
+534 KLKYIDESYWLYE
-547 CKQYLRIRDL
+547 SEQYLKINDL
-557 SKINNIDGIE
+557 SKINNVEGIE
-567 LQEDKYYDEQQKE
+567 LEEDEYYDENLVE

-585 DGKVSRLQILALD
+585 EGKVSKLQILALD

-610 ANSERL
+610 ANSEKL
-616 RDTGVLCDDYLYYE
+616 KDKGVLCDDYLYYE

-637 KRIYKYSVE
+637 QRIYKYSVG
-646 DTITGKLDNREMN
+646 DTITGKLDNKETSFN
-659 FKVGAIT
+659 VGAIT

-678 DGGYLIV
+678 DGGYFIV
-685 NLDYYKNM
+685 DLDYYKDMN
-693 DFKLRYM
+693 FKLRYIS
-700 LIQSDNP
+700 IQSSNP
-707 DGFIDELK
+707 DGFVDELK
-715 SINIDSGYFNIAE
+715 SINITSGYFNISEQAKE
-728 EVKYENSMVL
+728 EKSMVL

-748 AVITLIGV
+748 TVITLIGV

-770 QKEFAMLKSIGM
+770 QKEFAMLKSVGM
-782 TKREFNRMVNLET
+782 TKREFNRMINLET

-801 ALIYGVALGMI
+801 ALIYGIALGMI

-826 SSMYIPVKPI
+826 SGMYIPVKPI
-836 LISIIAVFILVFI
+836 LISVIAVFILVFI
-849 IMKYSITKINKQ
+849 IMRYSISKINKQ

>member
-1 MNILNKISIENLK
+1 MNILNKISIRNLK

-27 ILSSALICAVATMAT
+27 ILSTALICAVATMAT
-42 SFQYTLFKDTANETG
+42 SFQHTLVQNSINRTG
-57 YYHLKLYNVTEDNI
+57 YYHLKLYDITDENI

-77 RDIRNIF
+77 RDIKNIF
-84 TIKRIGYGNLENG
+84 TIKEVGYGKLENG
-97 ENEDKPYLKLYSMD
+97 KNEDKPYLKLYSMD

-120 NLIEGRFPDNNNEII
+120 KLTEGRFPNNNNEIV

-155 IDIGTRKTLDGY
+155 IDIGTRKTLDGD

-181 LTDTKQYEFTI
+181 LTNTKQYEFTI
-192 TGIIERPNYSFEIF
+192 TGIIERPNYSFEIY

-217 IKDGAEDVFISL
+217 INDGREDAFISL
-229 KNPRE
+229 KNPKE
-234 YKTSITNILGASN
+234 YKTSIANILGASN
-247 YNDLFKEAEITDNED
+247 YNDLFKDTEITDNMD
-262 NLVGNS
+262 NTSNTQNS
-268 EKIAQKLNYEKF
+268 VPKLNYEKF
-280 DINEELLRWEVFAI
+280 NVNEELLRWEVFAI
-294 SDDTIIMLY
+294 SDNTIIMLY

-328 ITEKMRM
+328 ITEKMKM

-359 LGAIG
+359 LGLIG
-364 IPLGILSGIVAVFIL
+364 IPLGILSGILAVIIL
-379 IKIVNLIAGDIMF
+379 IKIVNVIAGELLF
-392 GHLDGIMF
+392 GNVDGIML
-400 KVSIYPIILA
+400 KVSIYPIILSVVLG
-410 IVLSTITIYLSALS
+410 IVTIYLSALS
-424 SAKKASR
+424 SAKKASK
-431 VSPIDLLRN
+431 VSPIDLLKN
-440 SNEVKLKSKKLKVP
+440 PNEVKLKSKKLKVP
-454 FFICKIFKTGGILA
+454 FLISKIFGTGGVLA

-478 YKTTI
+478 YRTTVV
-483 ISLAISIF
+483 SLAVSIF
-491 VFISM
+491 VFIAM
-496 SSFIANTFD
+496 SSFIANMFD
-505 VTDNYYKD
+505 VTGNYYKD
-513 FDYNIN
+513 YDYNISIG
-519 VHCGGKTQEEIDKIS
+519 CGGRTQEEIDRIS
-534 KLKYIEESYLLYE
+534 KLKYIDESYWLYE
-547 CKQYLRIRDL
+547 CEQYLKINDL
-557 SKINNIDGIE
+557 SKINNVEGIQLE
-567 LQEDKYYDEQQKE
+567 EDEYYDKNLVE

-585 DGKVSRLQILALD
+585 EGKVSKLQILALD

-610 ANSERL
+610 ANGEKL
-616 RDTGVLCDDYLYYE
+616 KDNGVLCDDYLYYE

-637 KRIYKYSVE
+637 QRIYKYSIG
-646 DTITGKLDNREMN
+646 DTIIGKLDNKETS

-685 NLDYYKNM
+685 NLDYYKDMN
-693 DFKLRYM
+693 FKLRYIS
-700 LIQSDNP
+700 IQSSNP
-707 DGFIDELK
+707 DGFVDELK
-715 SINIDSGYFNIAE
+715 SINIDNGYFNISEQVKE
-728 EVKYENSMVL
+728 EKSMVL

-748 AVITLIGV
+748 TVITLIGV

-782 TKREFNRMVNLET
+782 TKREFNRMINLET

-801 ALIYGVALGMI
+801 ALIYGIALGMI

-826 SSMYIPVKPI
+826 SDIYIPVKPI
-836 LISIIAVFILVFI
+836 LISVIAVFILVFI
-849 IMKYSITKINKQ
+849 IMRYSIAKINKQ

>member
-1 MNILNKISIENLK
+1 MNILNKISIRNLK

-27 ILSSALICAVATMAT
+27 ILSTALICAVATMAT
-42 SFQYTLFKDTANETG
+42 SFQHTLVQNDINKSG
-57 YYHLKLYNVTEDNI
+57 YYHLKLYNVTDENI

-77 RDIRNIF
+77 RDIKDIF
-84 TIKRIGYGNLENG
+84 TIKEVGYGKLENG
-97 ENEDKPYLKLYSMD
+97 KNEDKPYLKLYSMD

-120 NLIEGRFPDNNNEII
+120 KLTEGRFPNNNNEIV
-135 ISKHIATNG
+135 ISRHIASNG
-144 KVNYKIGDKIK
+144 KVNYKVGDKIK

-175 NQADEQ
+175 NQEGEQ
-181 LTDTKQYEFTI
+181 LTDAKKYEFTI
-192 TGIIERPNYSFEIF
+192 TGIIERPNYSFEIY

-217 IKDGAEDVFISL
+217 INDGTEDAFISL
-229 KNPRE
+229 KNPKE
-234 YKTSITNILGASN
+234 YKTSIANILGASN
-247 YNDLFKEAEITDNED
+247 YNDLFKDTEITDNTE
-262 NLVGNS
+262 NASTTQNS
-268 EKIAQKLNYEKF
+268 APKLNYEKF
-280 DINEELLRWEVFAI
+280 DVNEDLLRWEVLAI

-310 FIIMFTSIFCIR
+310 FIIMLTSIFCIR

-328 ITEKMRM
+328 ITEKMKM

-359 LGAIG
+359 LGLIG
-364 IPLGILSGIVAVFIL
+364 IPLGILSGILAVIIL
-379 IKIVNLIAGDIMF
+379 IKIVNVIAGELLF
-392 GHLDGIMF
+392 GNVDGIML
-400 KVSIYPIILA
+400 KVSIYPVILSA
-410 IVLSTITIYLSALS
+410 VIGIITIYLSALS
-424 SAKKASR
+424 SAKKASK
-431 VSPIDLLRN
+431 VSPIDLLKN
-440 SNEVKLKSKKLKVP
+440 PNEVKLKSKKLKVP
-454 FFICKIFKTGGILA
+454 FLISKIFGTGGVLA

-478 YKTTI
+478 YRTTVV
-483 ISLAISIF
+483 SLAVSIF
-491 VFISM
+491 VFIAM
-496 SSFIANTFD
+496 SSFIANMFD
-505 VTDNYYKD
+505 VTGNYYKD
-513 FDYNIN
+513 YDYNISIG
-519 VHCGGKTQEEIDKIS
+519 CGGRTQEEIDKIS
-534 KLKYIEESYLLYE
+534 KLKYIDESYWLYE
-547 CKQYLRIRDL
+547 CEQYLKINDL
-557 SKINNIDGIE
+557 SKINNVEGIQLE
-567 LQEDKYYDEQQKE
+567 EDEYYDENLVE

-585 DGKVSRLQILALD
+585 EGKVSKLQILALD

-610 ANSERL
+610 TNGEKL
-616 RDTGVLCDDYLYYE
+616 KDKGVLCDDYLYYE
-630 KSGKGIT
+630 KSGKGINQ
-637 KRIYKYSVE
+637 RIYKYSIG
-646 DTITGKLDNREMN
+646 DTITGKLDNKETS

-685 NLDYYKNM
+685 NLDYYKDMN
-693 DFKLRYM
+693 FKLRYIS
-700 LIQSDNP
+700 IQSSNP
-707 DGFIDELK
+707 DGFVDELK
-715 SINIDSGYFNIAE
+715 SINIDNGYFNISEQVKE
-728 EVKYENSMVL
+728 EKSMVL

-748 AVITLIGV
+748 TVITLIGV

-782 TKREFNRMVNLET
+782 TKREFNRMINLET

-801 ALIYGVALGMI
+801 ALIYGIALGMI

-826 SSMYIPVKPI
+826 SDMYIPVKPI
-836 LISIIAVFILVFI
+836 LISVIAVFILVFI
-849 IMKYSITKINKQ
+849 IMKYSIAKINKQ